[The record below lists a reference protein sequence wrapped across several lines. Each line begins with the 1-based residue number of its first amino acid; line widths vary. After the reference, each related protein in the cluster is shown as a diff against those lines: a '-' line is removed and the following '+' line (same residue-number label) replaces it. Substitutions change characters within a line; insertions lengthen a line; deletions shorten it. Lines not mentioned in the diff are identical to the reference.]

1 MAIDMILKSLEM
13 QGFKS
18 FPDKTVL
25 EFNKGITAVVGPNG
39 SGKSNISDAVRWVL
53 GEQSTKNL
61 RGSKM
66 EDVVFMGTDLRKAKG
81 YAEVTLRFDNTDR
94 SLSKDTDE
102 VSVTRRYYRSGESEY
117 LINGENS
124 RLRDINELFMDTGLG
139 RDGYSIVGQG
149 KIAEMVSSKT
159 GERRDMLE
167 EAAGISH
174 FRYRRNDANKR
185 LAAAEDNLLRLRDI
199 LTELEGRVGPLK
211 VQSEKAQKFLVLAEE
226 KKQLEIGTWLHTI
239 DKTNDRLREQEHK
252 IATAEAGHKAAADEL
267 EKIGE
272 RIDQAAEHTQSIN
285 VQIEEIRKASAH
297 FEEQAA
303 ALDAQVQV
311 EENSVLHNNEAIA
324 RLQKD
329 KLTENETE
337 QHLDERIAEARQ
349 RAQDRTVQRYALK
362 AELDALST
370 EQEQKLGDSAKISET
385 AAALSAEVSA
395 LSVTLADNRVTAE
408 TANSSVEEIRTR
420 IAAIV
425 EQLGGRQDIYKK
437 FKADSEKAKAALD
450 AALDTI
456 QSVQNAMDGY
466 SMRFESR
473 SKKAET
479 IKQNIEEKE
488 REVHKKQDRIR
499 LLSDL
504 EKNMEGYQ
512 GAVKAVM
519 REAGRGALK
528 GIHGPLSQ
536 LISVKPKYAAAI
548 ETALGAAIQNIVT
561 DNENDAKRAI
571 QFLKESRAGRATFL
585 PISAIRA
592 RELRENGLED
602 QYGFVSIA
610 SDLVSTDRQYTEIIR
625 AQLARTVVA
634 EDMDAAIAIAKRF
647 GYRFRIVTLDG
658 QVINAGGSMTGGSRT
673 QNAGILSRGNE
684 IEKLTA
690 ELKADETEL
699 LSMQSDYK
707 LFSEDVAAARAELEG
722 AQGDLLRANEEKI
735 RCEGELKL
743 AEEQLSTVSGT
754 VRELM
759 AEKETLEK
767 RIETIL
773 ENAAAAKETLE
784 ALGAQLHE
792 KEAALEKLTGDRET
806 LAAAREELSRK
817 AADLSLRI
825 MALEKDIE
833 SAEDEIVHLES
844 RKTSHTDKQGALDA
858 EIESYRQK
866 NAELKQNIENLRANA
881 AELRQNTGGARE
893 TIDAL
898 ITERDRIVKESND
911 LRTLER
917 AKSVERENLS
927 GELARLEERK
937 IAMRKEYD
945 DLTAKLFE
953 EYQLTRREAAA
964 LEIVIED
971 YTAAGKRLNE
981 LKGQI
986 RALGSVN
993 VSAIDEY
1000 KEVSERYEF
1009 MSGQISDVE
1018 RSRDELNKLIAE
1030 LTSNMAEQF
1039 RDKFHRIN
1047 VAFGETF
1054 SELFGGGR
1062 AELLLSDERDILE
1075 SDIEIK
1081 VQPPGKNLKSIEPL
1095 SGGEKGLAAISLLFA
1110 ILKVTPAPFCI
1121 FDEVEAALDDVNVSR
1136 YAQYVRRMTKNTQFI
1151 LITHRRGTMEEAD
1164 VLYGV
1169 TMQESGV
1176 SKLLELKTAEMA
1188 KQLGLA

>member
-1 MAIDMILKSLEM
+1 MILKSLEM

-81 YAEVTLRFDNTDR
+81 YAEVTLRFDNKDR
-94 SLSKDTDE
+94 TLAKDTDE

-117 LINGENS
+117 IINGENA

-149 KIAEMVSSKT
+149 KIAEMVSSKAA
-159 GERRDMLE
+159 ERRDMLE

-185 LAAAEDNLLRLRDI
+185 LAAAEENLLRLRDI

-211 VQSEKAQKFLVLAEE
+211 TQSEKAQKFLVLAEE
-226 KKQLEIGTWLHTI
+226 KKELEIGTWLYTI
-239 DKTNDRLREQEHK
+239 DRTNDRLLEQEHK

-267 EKIGE
+267 EMIGE
-272 RIDQAAEHTQSIN
+272 KIDNAAEKTREIN
-285 VQIEEIRKASAH
+285 VQIEEIRNTAAH
-297 FEEQAA
+297 LEEQAA
-303 ALDAQVQV
+303 TLDAQVRV
-311 EENSVLHNNEAIA
+311 EENSVLHNNEAME
-324 RLQKD
+324 RLKKD
-329 KLTENETE
+329 KLSENETE
-337 QHLDERIAEARQ
+337 QHLEERIAEC
-349 RAQDRTVQRYALK
+349 RAMAEQSEQAANALQ
-362 AELDALST
+362 AELSVLADSLEKSTGDAA
-370 EQEQKLGDSAKISET
+370 QNSE
-385 AAALSAEVSA
+385 AASSLSAEVSA
-395 LSVTLADNRVTAE
+395 LSVAIADNRVTAE

-420 IAAIV
+420 IAAIDA
-425 EQLGGRQDIYKK
+425 QLGSRQDTYKSYK
-437 FKADSEKAKAALD
+437 QNRETALAALN
-450 AALDTI
+450 ACLETI

-473 SKKAET
+473 AKKAET

-488 REVHKKQDRIR
+488 REVHKTADRIR

-519 REAGRGALK
+519 RESARGALR

-536 LISVKPKYAAAI
+536 LITVKPKYTAAI

-561 DNENDAKRAI
+561 DTENDAKRAI

-592 RELRENGLED
+592 REFTENGLED
-602 QYGFVSIA
+602 QYGFVSMA
-610 SDLVSTDRQYTEIIR
+610 ADLVATDKQYTEIIR

-634 EDMDAAIAIAKRF
+634 EDMDAAIAIAKKYN
-647 GYRFRIVTLDG
+647 YRFRIVTLDG

-684 IEKLTA
+684 IEKLQK
-690 ELKADETEL
+690 ELDAAQTEL
-699 LSMQSDYK
+699 GVMQSDYK
-707 LFSEDVAAARAELEG
+707 LFTEDLAAARAQLEG

-743 AEEQLSTVSGT
+743 AEEQLSSVSGT
-754 VRELM
+754 VREL
-759 AEKETLEK
+759 AEEKEMLEHRIDTVLEK
-767 RIETIL
+767 
-773 ENAAAAKETLE
+773 AAAARE
-784 ALGAQLHE
+784 ALETQTAELRE
-792 KEAALEKLTGDRET
+792 KEQALEKLTGDREA
-806 LAAAREELSRK
+806 LAAAREELSKK
-817 AADLSLRI
+817 AAELRLQI
-825 MALEKDIE
+825 MALEKDAQ
-833 SAEDEIVHLES
+833 SAHDEMQHLEN
-844 RKTSHTDKQGALDA
+844 RKSSHTDKQGTLDS
-858 EIESYRQK
+858 EIAAYEAK
-866 NAELKQNIENLRANA
+866 NAELLQNIENLKANA
-881 AELRQNTGGARE
+881 AKLRENNGSSRAQIDELLAQR
-893 TIDAL
+893 DAL
-898 ITERDRIVKESND
+898 EKEAND

-953 EYQLTRREAAA
+953 EYGLTRREAAA
-964 LEIVIED
+964 LEIEIED
-971 YTAAGKRLNE
+971 FSAANKRLNE

-993 VSAIDEY
+993 VSAIEEY

-1009 MSGQISDVE
+1009 MSAQISDVE
-1018 RSRDELNKLIAE
+1018 RSRDELNKLIRE
-1030 LTSNMAEQF
+1030 LTDNMAQQF
-1039 RDKFHRIN
+1039 RDKFRLIN
-1047 VAFGETF
+1047 TAFGETF

-1062 AELLLSDERDILE
+1062 AELLLTDEHDILE

>member
-1 MAIDMILKSLEM
+1 MILKSLEM

-25 EFNKGITAVVGPNG
+25 EFNSGITAVVGPNG

-61 RGSKM
+61 RGAKM
-66 EDVVFMGTDLRKAKG
+66 EDVVFMGTSLRKAKG
-81 YAEVTLRFDNTDR
+81 YAEVTLRFDNKDR

-102 VSVTRRYYRSGESEY
+102 VSITRRYYRSGESEY
-117 LINGENS
+117 LINGESS

-149 KIAEMVSSKT
+149 KIAEMVSSKA
-159 GERRDMLE
+159 GERREMLE
-167 EAAGISH
+167 EASGISH

-185 LAAAEDNLLRLRDI
+185 LAAAEENLLRLRDI

-211 VQSEKAQKFLVLAEE
+211 TQSEKAQKFLVLAEE

-239 DKTNDRLREQEHK
+239 DRTNDRLREQEHK
-252 IATAEAGHKAAADEL
+252 IATAEAGHQAAAREL
-267 EKIGE
+267 EIIGE
-272 RIDQAAEHTQSIN
+272 KIDKAVEDTQNIN
-285 VQIEEIRKASAH
+285 VQIEDVRNASAKS
-297 FEEQAA
+297 EEQAA
-303 ALDAQVQV
+303 ALDAQIRV
-311 EENSVLHNNEAIA
+311 EENSVQHNNEAIE
-324 RLQKD
+324 RLRRD
-329 KLTENETE
+329 KLSENETE
-337 QHLDERIAEARQ
+337 QHLDARIAEAKKNAEAST
-349 RAQDRTVQRYALK
+349 AQCEGLK
-362 AELDALST
+362 AELLALST
-370 EQEQKLGDSAKISET
+370 QQESTLSDAARYSEE
-385 AAALSAEVSA
+385 AATLSNAVSA
-395 LSVTLADNRVTAE
+395 LSVTIADNRVTAE

-420 IAAIV
+420 IAAIDA
-425 EQLGGRQDIYKK
+425 QLGGRQDTYEAYKANEQ
-437 FKADSEKAKAALD
+437 KAQS
-450 AALDTI
+450 ALDTCLETI
-456 QSVQNAMDGY
+456 KSVQNAMDGY

-473 SKKAET
+473 AKKADT
-479 IKQNIEEKE
+479 IKANMEEKA
-488 REVHKKQDRIR
+488 REVHKMQDRIR
-499 LLSDL
+499 LLQDL

-519 REAGRGALK
+519 REAGRGALR

-536 LISVKPKYAAAI
+536 LISVKPKYSVAI

-561 DNENDAKRAI
+561 DDENDAKRGI

-592 RELRENGLED
+592 RALQESGLDD

-610 SDLVSTDRQYTEIIR
+610 SDLVSCDKQYAEIIR
-625 AQLARTVVA
+625 AQLGRTVVA
-634 EDMDAAIAIAKRF
+634 EDMDAAIAIAKR
-647 GYRFRIVTLDG
+647 YNHRFRIVTLDG
-658 QVINAGGSMTGGSRT
+658 QIMNAGGSMTGGSRT

-684 IEKLTA
+684 IEKLKTA
-690 ELKADETEL
+690 LQAAETEL
-699 LSMQSDYK
+699 RGMESDHK
-707 LFSEDVAAARAELEG
+707 LFTEDLAAARADLEG

-743 AEEQLSTVSGT
+743 AHEQLASVSGT
-754 VRELM
+754 VREL
-759 AEKETLEK
+759 AEEKETLSV
-767 RIETIL
+767 RAATIL
-773 ENAAAAKETLE
+773 ENAAAARTALETLSKDLQ
-784 ALGAQLHE
+784 A
-792 KEAALEKLTGDRET
+792 KEELLEKLTGDRAA
-806 LAAAREELSRK
+806 LAAEREALSQK
-817 AADLSLRI
+817 AADLKLQI
-825 MALEKDIE
+825 MALEKDAQA
-833 SAEDEIVHLES
+833 SADEVQHLEN
-844 RKTSHTDKQGALDA
+844 RKLSHTDKQGALDS
-858 EIESYRQK
+858 EIADYEQK
-866 NAELKQNIENLRANA
+866 NAQLLLNIENLRANA
-881 AELRQNTGGARE
+881 AQLRENTGDARQK
-893 TIDAL
+893 IDEL
-898 ITERDRIVKESND
+898 IAARDAIVKEQND

-945 DLTAKLFE
+945 DLTAKLYE

-964 LEIVIED
+964 LEIIIED
-971 YTAAGKRLNE
+971 YALAGKRLNE

-993 VSAIDEY
+993 VSAIEEY

-1009 MSGQISDVE
+1009 MSEQISDVE
-1018 RSRDELNKLIAE
+1018 RSRDELNKLIHE
-1030 LTSNMAEQF
+1030 LTDKMAEQF
-1039 RDKFHRIN
+1039 REKFRRIN
-1047 VAFGETF
+1047 TAFGETF

-1062 AELLLSDERDILE
+1062 AELLLSDERNILE

-1136 YAQYVRRMTKNTQFI
+1136 YAQYLRRMTGNTQFI
-1151 LITHRRGTMEEAD
+1151 VITHRRGTMEEAD

>member
-1 MAIDMILKSLEM
+1 MILKSLEM

-25 EFNKGITAVVGPNG
+25 DFNSGITAVVGPNG

-61 RGSKM
+61 RGAKM
-66 EDVVFMGTDLRKAKG
+66 EDVVFMGTSLRKAKG
-81 YAEVTLRFDNTDR
+81 YAEVTLRFDNKDR

-102 VSVTRRYYRSGESEY
+102 VSITRRYYRSGESEY
-117 LINGENS
+117 LINGESS

-149 KIAEMVSSKT
+149 KIAEMVSSKA
-159 GERRDMLE
+159 GERREMLE
-167 EAAGISH
+167 EASGISH

-185 LAAAEDNLLRLRDI
+185 LAAAEENLLRLRDI

-211 VQSEKAQKFLVLAEE
+211 TQSEKAQKFLVLAEE

-239 DKTNDRLREQEHK
+239 DRTNDRLREQEHK
-252 IATAEAGHKAAADEL
+252 IATAEAGHQAAAREL
-267 EKIGE
+267 EIIGE
-272 RIDQAAEHTQSIN
+272 KIDKSVEDTQKIN
-285 VQIEEIRKASAH
+285 VQIEDVRNASAKS
-297 FEEQAA
+297 EEQAA
-303 ALDAQVQV
+303 ALDAQIRV
-311 EENSVLHNNEAIA
+311 EENSVQHNNEAIE
-324 RLQKD
+324 RLRRD
-329 KLTENETE
+329 KLSENETE
-337 QHLDERIAEARQ
+337 QHLDERIAEAKANAEAST
-349 RAQDRTVQRYALK
+349 AQCEGLK
-362 AELDALST
+362 AELSALST
-370 EQEQKLGDSAKISET
+370 QQESTLSDAARYSEE
-385 AAALSAEVSA
+385 AATLSNAVSA
-395 LSVTLADNRVTAE
+395 LSVTIADNRVTAE

-420 IAAIV
+420 IAAIDA
-425 EQLGGRQDIYKK
+425 QLGGRQDTYEAYKANEQ
-437 FKADSEKAKAALD
+437 KAQS
-450 AALDTI
+450 ALDTCLETI
-456 QSVQNAMDGY
+456 KSVQNAMDGY

-473 SKKAET
+473 AKKAEV
-479 IKQNIEEKE
+479 IKANMEEKA
-488 REVHKKQDRIR
+488 REVHKMQDRIR

-519 REAGRGALK
+519 REAGRGALR

-536 LISVKPKYAAAI
+536 LISVKPKYSVAI

-561 DNENDAKRAI
+561 DNENDAKRGI

-592 RELRENGLED
+592 RALQESGLDD

-610 SDLVSTDRQYTEIIR
+610 SDLVSCDRQYAEIIR
-625 AQLARTVVA
+625 AQLGRTVVA
-634 EDMDAAIAIAKRF
+634 EDMDAAIAIAKL
-647 GYRFRIVTLDG
+647 YNHRFRIVTLDG
-658 QVINAGGSMTGGSRT
+658 QIMNAGGSMTGGSRT
-673 QNAGILSRGNE
+673 QNAGILSRSNE
-684 IEKLTA
+684 IEKLKTA
-690 ELKADETEL
+690 LQAAETEL
-699 LSMQSDYK
+699 RGMESDHK
-707 LFSEDVAAARAELEG
+707 LFTEDLAAARADLEG
-722 AQGDLLRANEEKI
+722 AQGDFLRANEEKI

-743 AEEQLSTVSGT
+743 AKEQLASVSGT
-754 VRELM
+754 VREL
-759 AEKETLEK
+759 AEEK
-767 RIETIL
+767 GMLSTRAETIL
-773 ENAAAAKETLE
+773 QNAADARAALETLSKELQAKEEL
-784 ALGAQLHE
+784 
-792 KEAALEKLTGDRET
+792 LEKLTGDRDALAAERET
-806 LAAAREELSRK
+806 LSQK
-817 AADLSLRI
+817 AADLKLQI
-825 MALEKDIE
+825 MALEKD
-833 SAEDEIVHLES
+833 AQTALDEVQHLEN
-844 RKTSHTDKQGALDA
+844 RKLSHTDKQGALDS
-858 EIESYRQK
+858 EIADYEQK
-866 NAELKQNIENLRANA
+866 NAQLLLNIENLRANA
-881 AELRQNTGGARE
+881 AQLRENTGDARQK
-893 TIDAL
+893 IDEL
-898 ITERDRIVKESND
+898 IAARDAIVKEQND

-945 DLTAKLFE
+945 DLTAKLYE

-971 YTAAGKRLNE
+971 YAAAGKRLNE

-993 VSAIDEY
+993 VSAIEEY

-1009 MSGQISDVE
+1009 MSEQISDVE
-1018 RSRDELNKLIAE
+1018 RSRDELNKLINE
-1030 LTSNMAEQF
+1030 LTDKMAEQF
-1039 RDKFHRIN
+1039 REKFRQIN
-1047 VAFGETF
+1047 TAFGETF

-1062 AELLLSDERDILE
+1062 AELLLSDERNILE

-1136 YAQYVRRMTKNTQFI
+1136 YAQYLRRMTGNTQFI
-1151 LITHRRGTMEEAD
+1151 VITHRRGTMEEAD

>member
-1 MAIDMILKSLEM
+1 MILKSLEM

-61 RGSKM
+61 RGAKM
-66 EDVVFMGTDLRKAKG
+66 EDVVFMGTSLRKAKG
-81 YAEVTLRFDNTDR
+81 YAEVTLRFDNCDR

-102 VSVTRRYYRSGESEY
+102 VAITRRYYRSGESEY

-149 KIAEMVSSKT
+149 KIAEMVSSKA
-159 GERRDMLE
+159 GERREMLE
-167 EAAGISH
+167 EASGISH

-185 LAAAEDNLLRLRDI
+185 LAAAEENLLRLRDI

-211 VQSEKAQKFLVLAEE
+211 TQSEKAQKFLVLAEE

-239 DKTNDRLREQEHK
+239 DRTNDRLREQEHK
-252 IATAEAGHKAAADEL
+252 IATAEAGHQAAAQEL
-267 EKIGE
+267 EIIGE
-272 RIDQAAEHTQSIN
+272 KIDKSVEDTQKIN
-285 VQIEEIRKASAH
+285 VQIEDVRNASAKH
-297 FEEQAA
+297 EEQAA
-303 ALDAQVQV
+303 ALDAQIRV
-311 EENSVLHNNEAIA
+311 EENSVQHNQEAIE
-324 RLQKD
+324 RLRRD
-329 KLTENETE
+329 KLSENETE
-337 QHLDERIAEARQ
+337 QHLDARIAAAKANAEAST
-349 RAQDRTVQRYALK
+349 AQCESLK
-362 AELDALST
+362 AELAALST
-370 EQEQKLGDSAKISET
+370 QQESTLSDAARYSEE
-385 AAALSAEVSA
+385 AAALSNEVSA
-395 LSVTLADNRVTAE
+395 LSVTIADNRVTAE

-420 IAAIV
+420 IAAIDA
-425 EQLGGRQDIYKK
+425 QLGGRQDTYEAYKANEQ
-437 FKADSEKAKAALD
+437 KAQS
-450 AALDTI
+450 ALDTCSETI
-456 QSVQNAMDGY
+456 KSVQNAMDGY

-473 SKKAET
+473 AKKAEA
-479 IKQNIEEKE
+479 IKANMEEKA
-488 REVHKKQDRIR
+488 REVHKMQDRIR

-519 REAGRGALK
+519 REAGRGALR

-536 LISVKPKYAAAI
+536 LISVKPKYSVAI

-561 DNENDAKRAI
+561 DNENDAKRGI

-592 RELRENGLED
+592 RALNENGLDD

-610 SDLVSTDRQYTEIIR
+610 SDLVSCDKQYAEIIR
-625 AQLARTVVA
+625 AQLGRTVVA
-634 EDMDAAIAIAKRF
+634 EDMDAAIAIAKR
-647 GYRFRIVTLDG
+647 YNHRFRIVTLDG
-658 QVINAGGSMTGGSRT
+658 QIMNAGGSMTGGSRT

-684 IEKLTA
+684 IEKLKIA
-690 ELKADETEL
+690 LQAAETEL
-699 LSMQSDYK
+699 RGMESDHK
-707 LFSEDVAAARAELEG
+707 LFTEDLAAARADLEG

-743 AEEQLSTVSGT
+743 AKEQLASVSGT
-754 VRELM
+754 VREL
-759 AEKETLEK
+759 AEEKETLSQ
-767 RIETIL
+767 RADTIL
-773 ENAAAAKETLE
+773 KNAADARAALETLSGELRAKEEL
-784 ALGAQLHE
+784 
-792 KEAALEKLTGDRET
+792 LEKLTGDRDALAAERET
-806 LAAAREELSRK
+806 LSQK
-817 AADLSLRI
+817 AADLKLQI
-825 MALEKDIE
+825 MALEKDAQA
-833 SAEDEIVHLES
+833 STDEVQHLES
-844 RKTSHTDKQGALDA
+844 RKLSHTDKQGALDS
-858 EIESYRQK
+858 EIADYEQK
-866 NAELKQNIENLRANA
+866 NAQLLLNIENLRANA
-881 AELRQNTGGARE
+881 AQLRENTGDARQK
-893 TIDAL
+893 IDEL
-898 ITERDRIVKESND
+898 IVARDAIVKEQND

-945 DLTAKLFE
+945 DLTAKLYE

-971 YTAAGKRLNE
+971 YAAAGKRLNE

-993 VSAIDEY
+993 VSAIEEY

-1009 MSGQISDVE
+1009 MSEQISDVE
-1018 RSRDELNKLIAE
+1018 RSRDELNKLINE
-1030 LTSNMAEQF
+1030 LTDKMAEQF
-1039 RDKFHRIN
+1039 REKFRQIN
-1047 VAFGETF
+1047 TAFGETF

-1062 AELLLSDERDILE
+1062 AELLLSDERNILE

-1136 YAQYVRRMTKNTQFI
+1136 YAQYLRRMTGNTQFI
-1151 LITHRRGTMEEAD
+1151 VITHRRGTMEEAD

>member
-1 MAIDMILKSLEM
+1 MILKSLEM

-25 EFNKGITAVVGPNG
+25 EFNSGITAVVGPNG

-61 RGSKM
+61 RGAKM
-66 EDVVFMGTDLRKAKG
+66 EDVVFMGTSLRKAKG
-81 YAEVTLRFDNTDR
+81 YAEVTLRFDNQDR

-102 VSVTRRYYRSGESEY
+102 VSITRRYYRSGESEY
-117 LINGENS
+117 LINGESS

-149 KIAEMVSSKT
+149 KIAEMVSSKA
-159 GERRDMLE
+159 GERREMLE
-167 EAAGISH
+167 EASGISH

-185 LAAAEDNLLRLRDI
+185 LAAAEENLLRLRDI

-211 VQSEKAQKFLVLAEE
+211 TQSEKAQKFLVLAEE

-239 DKTNDRLREQEHK
+239 DRTNDRLREQEHK
-252 IATAEAGHKAAADEL
+252 IATAEAGHQAAAREL
-267 EKIGE
+267 EIIGE
-272 RIDQAAEHTQSIN
+272 KIDKAVEDTQNIN
-285 VQIEEIRKASAH
+285 VQIEDVRNASAKS
-297 FEEQAA
+297 EEQAA
-303 ALDAQVQV
+303 ALDAQIRV
-311 EENSVLHNNEAIA
+311 EENSVQHNKDAIE
-324 RLQKD
+324 RLKKD
-329 KLTENETE
+329 KLSENETE
-337 QHLDERIAEARQ
+337 QHLDARIAEAKKNAEAST
-349 RAQDRTVQRYALK
+349 AQCESLK
-362 AELDALST
+362 AELATLST
-370 EQEQKLGDSAKISET
+370 QQESTLSDAAQYSEE
-385 AAALSAEVSA
+385 AATLSNEVSA
-395 LSVTLADNRVTAE
+395 LSVTIADNRVTAE

-420 IAAIV
+420 IAAIDA
-425 EQLGGRQDIYKK
+425 QLGGRQDTYEAYKANEQ
-437 FKADSEKAKAALD
+437 KAQS
-450 AALDTI
+450 ALDTCLETI
-456 QSVQNAMDGY
+456 KSVQNAMDGY

-473 SKKAET
+473 AKKAEV
-479 IKQNIEEKE
+479 IKANMEEKA
-488 REVHKKQDRIR
+488 REVHKMQDRIR
-499 LLSDL
+499 LLQDL

-519 REAGRGALK
+519 REAGRGALR

-536 LISVKPKYAAAI
+536 LISVKPKYSVAI

-561 DNENDAKRAI
+561 DNENDAKRGI

-592 RELRENGLED
+592 RALQESGLDD

-610 SDLVSTDRQYTEIIR
+610 SDLVSCDRQYAEIIR
-625 AQLARTVVA
+625 AQLGRTVVA
-634 EDMDAAIAIAKRF
+634 EDMDAAIAIAKR
-647 GYRFRIVTLDG
+647 YNHRFRIVTLDG
-658 QVINAGGSMTGGSRT
+658 QIMNAGGSMTGGSRT

-684 IEKLTA
+684 IEKLKTA
-690 ELKADETEL
+690 LQAAETEL
-699 LSMQSDYK
+699 RGMESDHK
-707 LFSEDVAAARAELEG
+707 LFTEDLAAARADLEG

-743 AEEQLSTVSGT
+743 AREQLASVSGT
-754 VRELM
+754 VREL
-759 AEKETLEK
+759 AEEKATLSV
-767 RIETIL
+767 RAETIL
-773 ENAAAAKETLE
+773 ENAAAARTALETLSKDLQ
-784 ALGAQLHE
+784 A
-792 KEAALEKLTGDRET
+792 KEELLEKLTGDRAA
-806 LAAAREELSRK
+806 LAAEREALSQK
-817 AADLSLRI
+817 AADLKLQI
-825 MALEKDIE
+825 MALEKDAQA
-833 SAEDEIVHLES
+833 STDEVQHLEN
-844 RKTSHTDKQGALDA
+844 RKLSHTDKQGALDS
-858 EIESYRQK
+858 EIADYEQK
-866 NAELKQNIENLRANA
+866 NAQLLLNIENLRANA
-881 AELRQNTGGARE
+881 AQLRENTGDARQK
-893 TIDAL
+893 IDEL
-898 ITERDRIVKESND
+898 IAARDAIVKEQND

-945 DLTAKLFE
+945 DLTAKLYE

-971 YTAAGKRLNE
+971 YALAGKRLNE

-993 VSAIDEY
+993 VSAIEEY

-1009 MSGQISDVE
+1009 MSEQISDVE
-1018 RSRDELNKLIAE
+1018 RSRDELNKLINE
-1030 LTSNMAEQF
+1030 LTDKMAEQF
-1039 RDKFHRIN
+1039 REKFRQIN
-1047 VAFGETF
+1047 TAFGETF

-1062 AELLLSDERDILE
+1062 AELLLSDERNILE

-1136 YAQYVRRMTKNTQFI
+1136 YAQYLRRMTGNTQFI
-1151 LITHRRGTMEEAD
+1151 VITHRRGTMEEAD

>member
-1 MAIDMILKSLEM
+1 MILKSLEM

-81 YAEVTLRFDNTDR
+81 YAEVTLRFDNKDR
-94 SLSKDTDE
+94 TLAKDTDE

-117 LINGENS
+117 IINGENA

-149 KIAEMVSSKT
+149 KIAEMVSSKAA
-159 GERRDMLE
+159 ERRDMLE

-185 LAAAEDNLLRLRDI
+185 LAAAEENLLRLRDI

-211 VQSEKAQKFLVLAEE
+211 TQSEKAQKFLVLAEE
-226 KKQLEIGTWLHTI
+226 KKQLEIGTWLYTI

-267 EKIGE
+267 EIIGE
-272 RIDQAAEHTQSIN
+272 KIDSAAEKTREIN
-285 VQIEEIRKASAH
+285 VQIEEIRNAATH
-297 FEEQAA
+297 FEEQAS
-303 ALDAQVQV
+303 ALDAQARV
-311 EENSVLHNNEAIA
+311 EENSVLHNTEAME
-324 RLQKD
+324 RLKAD
-329 KLTENETE
+329 KLSENETE
-337 QHLDERIAEARQ
+337 QHLEERIAEC
-349 RAQDRTVQRYALK
+349 RATAEQSEQAATALQ
-362 AELDALST
+362 AELSALAAAQEKNTGDAA
-370 EQEQKLGDSAKISET
+370 QYSEA

-395 LSVTLADNRVTAE
+395 LSVAIADNRVTAE

-420 IAAIV
+420 IAAIDA
-425 EQLGGRQDIYKK
+425 QLGGRQDTYETYKQNK
-437 FKADSEKAKAALD
+437 EKALSALND
-450 AALDTI
+450 CLETI

-473 SKKAET
+473 AKKAET
-479 IKQNIEEKE
+479 IKQNIDEKE
-488 REVHKKQDRIR
+488 REVHKTADRIR

-519 REAGRGALK
+519 RESARGALR

-536 LISVKPKYAAAI
+536 LITVKPKYTAAI

-561 DNENDAKRAI
+561 DTENDAKRAI

-585 PISAIRA
+585 PIAAIRA
-592 RELRENGLED
+592 REFTEKGLDD
-602 QYGFVSIA
+602 QYGFVSMA
-610 SDLVSTDRQYTEIIR
+610 ADLVATDKQYTEIIR

-634 EDMDAAIAIAKRF
+634 EDMDAAIAIAKKYN
-647 GYRFRIVTLDG
+647 YRFRIVTLDG

-684 IEKLTA
+684 IEKLQK
-690 ELKADETEL
+690 ELNAAQTEL
-699 LSMQSDYK
+699 ATMQSDYK
-707 LFSEDVAAARAELEG
+707 LFTEDLAAARAQLEG

-735 RCEGELKL
+735 RREGELKL
-743 AEEQLSTVSGT
+743 AEEQLSSVSGT
-754 VRELM
+754 VREL
-759 AEKETLEK
+759 AEEKETLEH
-767 RIETIL
+767 RIDTVL
-773 ENAAAAKETLE
+773 ENAAAARE
-784 ALGAQLHE
+784 ALETQTAALRE
-792 KEAALEKLTGDRET
+792 KEQALEKLTGDREA
-806 LAAAREELSRK
+806 LAAARESLSQKASELR
-817 AADLSLRI
+817 LQI
-825 MALEKDIE
+825 MALEKDAQ
-833 SAEDEIVHLES
+833 SARDEMQHLEN
-844 RKTSHTDKQGALDA
+844 RKLSHTDKQGTLDS
-858 EIESYRQK
+858 EIAAYEAK
-866 NAELKQNIENLRANA
+866 NAELLQNIENLKANA
-881 AELRQNTGGARE
+881 AALRENNGASRAKIDELLTKRDTLEKE
-893 TIDAL
+893 T
-898 ITERDRIVKESND
+898 ND

-953 EYQLTRREAAA
+953 EYGLTRREAAA
-964 LEIVIED
+964 LEIEIED
-971 YTAAGKRLNE
+971 FSAANKRLNE

-993 VSAIDEY
+993 VSAIEEY

-1009 MSGQISDVE
+1009 MSEQISDVE
-1018 RSRDELNKLIAE
+1018 RSRDELNKLIRE
-1030 LTSNMAEQF
+1030 LTDNMAQQF
-1039 RDKFHRIN
+1039 RDKFRLIN
-1047 VAFGETF
+1047 TAFGETF

-1062 AELLLSDERDILE
+1062 AELLLSDEHDILE

>member
-1 MAIDMILKSLEM
+1 MILKSLEM

-81 YAEVTLRFDNTDR
+81 YAEVTLRFDNKDR
-94 SLSKDTDE
+94 TLAKDTDE

-117 LINGENS
+117 IINGENA

-149 KIAEMVSSKT
+149 KIAEMVSSKAA
-159 GERRDMLE
+159 ERRDMLE

-185 LAAAEDNLLRLRDI
+185 LAAAEENLLRLRDI

-211 VQSEKAQKFLVLAEE
+211 TQSEKAQKFLVLAEE
-226 KKQLEIGTWLHTI
+226 KKQLEIGTWLYTI

-267 EKIGE
+267 EIIGE
-272 RIDQAAEHTQSIN
+272 KIDSAAEKTREIN
-285 VQIEEIRKASAH
+285 VQIEEIRNAATH
-297 FEEQAA
+297 FEEQAS
-303 ALDAQVQV
+303 ALDAQARV
-311 EENSVLHNNEAIA
+311 EENSVLHNTEAME
-324 RLQKD
+324 RLKAD
-329 KLTENETE
+329 KLSENETE
-337 QHLDERIAEARQ
+337 QHLEERIAEC
-349 RAQDRTVQRYALK
+349 RATAEQSEQAATALQ
-362 AELDALST
+362 AELSALAAAQEKNTGDAA
-370 EQEQKLGDSAKISET
+370 QYSEA

-395 LSVTLADNRVTAE
+395 LSVAIADNRVTAE

-420 IAAIV
+420 IAAIDA
-425 EQLGGRQDIYKK
+425 QLGGRQDTYETYKQNK
-437 FKADSEKAKAALD
+437 EKALSALND
-450 AALDTI
+450 CLETI

-473 SKKAET
+473 AKKAET
-479 IKQNIEEKE
+479 IKQNIDEKE
-488 REVHKKQDRIR
+488 REVHKTADRIR

-519 REAGRGALK
+519 RESARGALR

-536 LISVKPKYAAAI
+536 LITVKPKYTAAI

-561 DNENDAKRAI
+561 DTENDAKRAI

-585 PISAIRA
+585 PIAAIRA
-592 RELRENGLED
+592 REFTEKGLDD
-602 QYGFVSIA
+602 QYGFFSMA
-610 SDLVSTDRQYTEIIR
+610 ADLVATDKQYTEIIR

-634 EDMDAAIAIAKRF
+634 EDMDAAIAIAKKYN
-647 GYRFRIVTLDG
+647 YRFRIVTLDG

-684 IEKLTA
+684 IEKLQK
-690 ELKADETEL
+690 ELNAAQTEL
-699 LSMQSDYK
+699 ATMQSDYK
-707 LFSEDVAAARAELEG
+707 LFTEDLAAARAQLEG

-735 RCEGELKL
+735 RREGELKL
-743 AEEQLSTVSGT
+743 AEEQLSSVSGT
-754 VRELM
+754 VREL
-759 AEKETLEK
+759 AEEKETLEH
-767 RIETIL
+767 RIDTVL
-773 ENAAAAKETLE
+773 ENAAAARE
-784 ALGAQLHE
+784 ALETQTAALRE
-792 KEAALEKLTGDRET
+792 KEQALEKLTGDREA
-806 LAAAREELSRK
+806 LAAARESLSQKASELR
-817 AADLSLRI
+817 LQI
-825 MALEKDIE
+825 MALEKDAQ
-833 SAEDEIVHLES
+833 SARDEMQHLEN
-844 RKTSHTDKQGALDA
+844 RKLSHTDKQGTLDS
-858 EIESYRQK
+858 EIAAYEAK
-866 NAELKQNIENLRANA
+866 NAELLQNIENLKANA
-881 AELRQNTGGARE
+881 AALRENNGASRAKIDELLTQRDTLEKE
-893 TIDAL
+893 T
-898 ITERDRIVKESND
+898 ND

-953 EYQLTRREAAA
+953 EYGLTRREAAA
-964 LEIVIED
+964 LEIEIED
-971 YTAAGKRLNE
+971 FSAANKRLNE

-993 VSAIDEY
+993 VSAIEEY

-1009 MSGQISDVE
+1009 MSEQISDVE
-1018 RSRDELNKLIAE
+1018 RSRDELNKLIRE
-1030 LTSNMAEQF
+1030 LTDNMAQQF
-1039 RDKFHRIN
+1039 RDKFRLIN
-1047 VAFGETF
+1047 TAFGETF

-1062 AELLLSDERDILE
+1062 AELLLSDEHDILE

>member
-1 MAIDMILKSLEM
+1 MILKSLEM

-61 RGSKM
+61 RGAKM
-66 EDVVFMGTDLRKAKG
+66 EDVVFMGTSLRKAKG
-81 YAEVTLRFDNTDR
+81 YAEVTLRFDNKDR
-94 SLSKDTDE
+94 SLGKDTDE
-102 VSVTRRYYRSGESEY
+102 VAITRRYYRSGESEY
-117 LINGENS
+117 LINGESS

-149 KIAEMVSSKT
+149 KIAEMVSSKA
-159 GERRDMLE
+159 GERREMLE
-167 EAAGISH
+167 EASGISH

-185 LAAAEDNLLRLRDI
+185 LAAAEENLLRLRDI

-211 VQSEKAQKFLVLAEE
+211 TQSEKAQKFLVLAEE
-226 KKQLEIGTWLHTI
+226 KKQLEIGTWLYTI
-239 DKTNDRLREQEHK
+239 DRTNDRLREQEHK
-252 IATAEAGHKAAADEL
+252 IATAEAGHKAAAQEL
-267 EKIGE
+267 EIIGE
-272 RIDQAAEHTQSIN
+272 KIDKAVEDTQKIN
-285 VQIEEIRKASAH
+285 VQIEDVRNASAKH
-297 FEEQAA
+297 EEQAA
-303 ALDAQVQV
+303 ALDAQIRV
-311 EENSVLHNNEAIA
+311 EENSVQHNKEAIE
-324 RLQKD
+324 RLKKD
-329 KLTENETE
+329 KLSENETE
-337 QHLDERIAEARQ
+337 QHLDERIAEAKQ
-349 RAQDRTVQRYALK
+349 NAAASTAQCEDLK
-362 AELDALST
+362 AELLTLST
-370 EQEQKLGDSAKISET
+370 QQESTLSDAARYSEE
-385 AAALSAEVSA
+385 AAALSGEVSA
-395 LSVTLADNRVTAE
+395 LSVTIADNRVTAE

-420 IAAIV
+420 IAAIDA
-425 EQLGGRQDIYKK
+425 QLGGRQDTYEAYKANEQ
-437 FKADSEKAKAALD
+437 KAQSALD
-450 AALDTI
+450 ACLETI
-456 QSVQNAMDGY
+456 KSVQNAMDGY

-473 SKKAET
+473 AKKAET
-479 IKQNIEEKE
+479 IKANMEEKA
-488 REVHKKQDRIR
+488 REVHKMQDRIR

-519 REAGRGALK
+519 REAGRGALR

-536 LISVKPKYAAAI
+536 LISVKPKYSVAI

-561 DNENDAKRAI
+561 DNENDAKRGI

-592 RELRENGLED
+592 RALNENGLDD

-610 SDLVSTDRQYTEIIR
+610 SDLVSCDRQYAEIIR
-625 AQLARTVVA
+625 AQLGRTVVA
-634 EDMDAAIAIAKRF
+634 EDMDAAIAIAKR
-647 GYRFRIVTLDG
+647 YNHRFRIVTLDG
-658 QVINAGGSMTGGSRT
+658 QIMNAGGSMTGGSRT

-684 IEKLTA
+684 IEKLKTA
-690 ELKADETEL
+690 LQAAETEL
-699 LSMQSDYK
+699 RGMESDHK
-707 LFSEDVAAARAELEG
+707 LFTEDLAAARADLEG

-743 AEEQLSTVSGT
+743 AKEQLLSVSGT
-754 VRELM
+754 VREL
-759 AEKETLEK
+759 AEEKETLSG
-767 RIETIL
+767 RAETIL
-773 ENAAAAKETLE
+773 KNAADARAALETLSIE
-784 ALGAQLHE
+784 LQT
-792 KEAALEKLTGDRET
+792 KEELLEKLTGDRAA
-806 LAAAREELSRK
+806 LAAEREALSQK
-817 AADLSLRI
+817 AADLKLQI
-825 MALEKDIE
+825 MALEKDAQA
-833 SAEDEIVHLES
+833 STDEVQHLEN
-844 RKTSHTDKQGALDA
+844 RKLSHTDKQGALDS
-858 EIESYRQK
+858 EIADYEQK
-866 NAELKQNIENLRANA
+866 NAQLLLNIENLRANA
-881 AELRQNTGGARE
+881 AQLRENTGDARQK
-893 TIDAL
+893 IDEL
-898 ITERDRIVKESND
+898 IAARDAIVKEQND

-945 DLTAKLFE
+945 DLTAKLYE

-964 LEIVIED
+964 LEIIIED
-971 YTAAGKRLNE
+971 YAAAGKRLNE

-993 VSAIDEY
+993 VSAIEEY

-1009 MSGQISDVE
+1009 MSEQISDVE
-1018 RSRDELNKLIAE
+1018 RSRDELNKLIHE
-1030 LTSNMAEQF
+1030 LTDKMAEQF
-1039 RDKFHRIN
+1039 REKFRQIN
-1047 VAFGETF
+1047 NAFGETF

-1062 AELLLSDERDILE
+1062 AELLLSDERNILE

-1110 ILKVTPAPFCI
+1110 ILKITPAPFCI

-1136 YAQYVRRMTKNTQFI
+1136 YAQYLRRMTGNTQFI
-1151 LITHRRGTMEEAD
+1151 VITHRRGTMEEAD

>member
-1 MAIDMILKSLEM
+1 MILKSLEM

-81 YAEVTLRFDNTDR
+81 YAEVTLRFDNKDR
-94 SLSKDTDE
+94 TLSKDTDE

-117 LINGENS
+117 IINGENA

-149 KIAEMVSSKT
+149 KIAEMVSSKAA
-159 GERRDMLE
+159 ERRDMLE

-185 LAAAEDNLLRLRDI
+185 LAAAEENLLRLRDI

-211 VQSEKAQKFLVLAEE
+211 TQSEKARKFLVLAEE
-226 KKQLEIGTWLHTI
+226 KKQLEIGTWLYTI

-267 EKIGE
+267 EIIGE
-272 RIDQAAEHTQSIN
+272 KIDSAAEKTREIN
-285 VQIEEIRKASAH
+285 VQIEEIRNAAAH
-297 FEEQAA
+297 FEEQAS
-303 ALDAQVQV
+303 ALDAQARV
-311 EENSVLHNNEAIA
+311 EENSVLHNTEAME
-324 RLQKD
+324 RLKAD
-329 KLTENETE
+329 KLSENETE
-337 QHLDERIAEARQ
+337 QHLEERIAEC
-349 RAQDRTVQRYALK
+349 RATAEQSEQAAEKLQ
-362 AELDALST
+362 AELSALADA
-370 EQEQKLGDSAKISET
+370 QEKNTGDAAQYSE
-385 AAALSAEVSA
+385 AATALSAEVSA
-395 LSVTLADNRVTAE
+395 LSVAIADNRVTAE

-420 IAAIV
+420 IAAIDA
-425 EQLGGRQDIYKK
+425 QLGGRQDTYETYKQNK
-437 FKADSEKAKAALD
+437 EKAVSALNEC
-450 AALDTI
+450 LETI

-473 SKKAET
+473 AKKADT

-488 REVHKKQDRIR
+488 REVHKTADRIR

-519 REAGRGALK
+519 RESARGALR

-536 LISVKPKYAAAI
+536 LITVKPKYTAAI

-561 DNENDAKRAI
+561 DTENDAKRAI

-585 PISAIRA
+585 PIAAIRA
-592 RELRENGLED
+592 REFTEKGLDD
-602 QYGFVSIA
+602 QYGFVSMA
-610 SDLVSTDRQYTEIIR
+610 ADLVATDRQYTEIIR

-634 EDMDAAIAIAKRF
+634 EDMDAAIAIAKKYN
-647 GYRFRIVTLDG
+647 YRFRIVTLDG

-684 IEKLTA
+684 IEKLQKDLNA
-690 ELKADETEL
+690 AQTEL
-699 LSMQSDYK
+699 ATMQSDYK
-707 LFSEDVAAARAELEG
+707 LFTEDLAAARAQLEG

-735 RCEGELKL
+735 RREGELKL
-743 AEEQLSTVSGT
+743 AEEQLSSVSGT
-754 VRELM
+754 VREL
-759 AEKETLEK
+759 AEEKETLEH
-767 RIETIL
+767 RIDTVL
-773 ENAAAAKETLE
+773 ENAAAARE
-784 ALGAQLHE
+784 ALETQTAALRE
-792 KEAALEKLTGDRET
+792 KEQALEKLTGDREA
-806 LAAAREELSRK
+806 LSAAREALSQKVSELR
-817 AADLSLRI
+817 LQI
-825 MALEKDIE
+825 MALEKDAQ
-833 SAEDEIVHLES
+833 SARDEMQHLEN
-844 RKTSHTDKQGALDA
+844 RKLSHTDKQGSLDS
-858 EIESYRQK
+858 EIAAYEAK
-866 NAELKQNIENLRANA
+866 NAELLKNIENLKANA
-881 AELRQNTGGARE
+881 ATLRENNGTARAQIDELLAKR
-893 TIDAL
+893 DAL
-898 ITERDRIVKESND
+898 EKEAND

-953 EYQLTRREAAA
+953 EYSLTRREAAA
-964 LEIVIED
+964 LEIEIED
-971 YTAAGKRLNE
+971 FSAATKRLNE

-993 VSAIDEY
+993 VSAIEEY

-1009 MSGQISDVE
+1009 MSEQISDVE
-1018 RSRDELNKLIAE
+1018 RSRDELNKLIRE
-1030 LTSNMAEQF
+1030 LTDNMAQQF
-1039 RDKFHRIN
+1039 RDKFRLIN
-1047 VAFGETF
+1047 TAFGETF

-1062 AELLLSDERDILE
+1062 AELLLSDEHDILE

>member
-1 MAIDMILKSLEM
+1 MILKSLEM

-81 YAEVTLRFDNTDR
+81 YAEVTLRFDNKDR
-94 SLSKDTDE
+94 TLAKDTDE

-117 LINGENS
+117 IINGENA

-149 KIAEMVSSKT
+149 KIAEMVSSKAA
-159 GERRDMLE
+159 ERRDMLE

-185 LAAAEDNLLRLRDI
+185 LAAAEENLLRLRDI

-211 VQSEKAQKFLVLAEE
+211 TQSEKAQKFLVLAEE
-226 KKQLEIGTWLHTI
+226 KKQLEIGTWLYTI

-267 EKIGE
+267 EIIGE
-272 RIDQAAEHTQSIN
+272 KIDSAAEKTREIN
-285 VQIEEIRKASAH
+285 VQIEEIRNAAAH
-297 FEEQAA
+297 FEEQAS
-303 ALDAQVQV
+303 ALDAQARV
-311 EENSVLHNNEAIA
+311 EENSVLHNTEAME
-324 RLQKD
+324 RLKAD
-329 KLTENETE
+329 KLSENETE
-337 QHLDERIAEARQ
+337 QHLEERIAEC
-349 RAQDRTVQRYALK
+349 RATAEQSEQAATALQ
-362 AELDALST
+362 AELSALADA
-370 EQEQKLGDSAKISET
+370 QEKNTGDAAQYSEA

-395 LSVTLADNRVTAE
+395 LSVAIADNRVTAE

-420 IAAIV
+420 IAAIDA
-425 EQLGGRQDIYKK
+425 QLGGRQNTYETYKQNK
-437 FKADSEKAKAALD
+437 EKAFSALND
-450 AALDTI
+450 CLETI

-473 SKKAET
+473 AKKAET

-488 REVHKKQDRIR
+488 REVHKTADRIR

-519 REAGRGALK
+519 RESARGALR

-536 LISVKPKYAAAI
+536 LITVKPKYTAAI

-561 DNENDAKRAI
+561 DTENDAKRAI

-585 PISAIRA
+585 PIAAIRA
-592 RELRENGLED
+592 REFTEKGLDD
-602 QYGFVSIA
+602 QYGFVSMA
-610 SDLVSTDRQYTEIIR
+610 ADLVATDKQYTEIIR

-634 EDMDAAIAIAKRF
+634 EDMDAAIAIAKKYN
-647 GYRFRIVTLDG
+647 YRFRIVTLDG
-658 QVINAGGSMTGGSRT
+658 QVINAGGSMTGGSRA

-684 IEKLTA
+684 IEKLQK
-690 ELKADETEL
+690 ELNAAQTEL
-699 LSMQSDYK
+699 ATMQSDYK
-707 LFSEDVAAARAELEG
+707 LFTEDLAAARAQLEG

-735 RCEGELKL
+735 RREGELKL
-743 AEEQLSTVSGT
+743 AEEQLSSVSGT
-754 VRELM
+754 VREL
-759 AEKETLEK
+759 AEEKETLEH
-767 RIETIL
+767 RIDTVL
-773 ENAAAAKETLE
+773 ENAAAARE
-784 ALGAQLHE
+784 ALETQTAALRE
-792 KEAALEKLTGDRET
+792 KEQALEKLTGDREA
-806 LAAAREELSRK
+806 LAAARESLSQKASELR
-817 AADLSLRI
+817 LQI
-825 MALEKDIE
+825 MALEKDAQ
-833 SAEDEIVHLES
+833 SARDEMQHLEN
-844 RKTSHTDKQGALDA
+844 RKLSHTDKQGTLDS
-858 EIESYRQK
+858 EIAAYEAK
-866 NAELKQNIENLRANA
+866 NAELLQNIENLKANA
-881 AELRQNTGGARE
+881 AALRENNGASRAKIDELLTQRDTLEKE
-893 TIDAL
+893 T
-898 ITERDRIVKESND
+898 ND

-953 EYQLTRREAAA
+953 EYSLTRREAAA
-964 LEIVIED
+964 LEIEIED
-971 YTAAGKRLNE
+971 FSAANKRLNE

-993 VSAIDEY
+993 VSAIEEY

-1009 MSGQISDVE
+1009 MSEQISDVE
-1018 RSRDELNKLIAE
+1018 RSRDELNKLIRE
-1030 LTSNMAEQF
+1030 LTDNMAQQF
-1039 RDKFHRIN
+1039 RDKFRLIN
-1047 VAFGETF
+1047 TAFGETF

-1062 AELLLSDERDILE
+1062 AELLLSDEHDILE

>member
-1 MAIDMILKSLEM
+1 MILKSLEM

-81 YAEVTLRFDNTDR
+81 YAEVTLRFDNKDR
-94 SLSKDTDE
+94 TLAKDTDE

-117 LINGENS
+117 IINGENA

-149 KIAEMVSSKT
+149 KIAEMVSSKAA
-159 GERRDMLE
+159 ERRDMLE

-185 LAAAEDNLLRLRDI
+185 LAAAEENLLRLRDI

-211 VQSEKAQKFLVLAEE
+211 TQSEKAQKFLVLAEE
-226 KKQLEIGTWLHTI
+226 KKQLEIGTWLYTI

-267 EKIGE
+267 EIIGE
-272 RIDQAAEHTQSIN
+272 KIDSAAEKTREIN
-285 VQIEEIRKASAH
+285 VQIEEIRNAATH
-297 FEEQAA
+297 FEEQAS
-303 ALDAQVQV
+303 ALDAQARV
-311 EENSVLHNNEAIA
+311 EENSVLHNTEAME
-324 RLQKD
+324 RLKAD
-329 KLTENETE
+329 KLSENETE
-337 QHLDERIAEARQ
+337 QHLEERIAEC
-349 RAQDRTVQRYALK
+349 RATAEQSEQAATALQ
-362 AELDALST
+362 AELSALAAAQEKNTGDAA
-370 EQEQKLGDSAKISET
+370 QYSEA

-395 LSVTLADNRVTAE
+395 LSVAIADNRVTAE

-420 IAAIV
+420 IAAIDA
-425 EQLGGRQDIYKK
+425 QLGGRQDTYETYKQNK
-437 FKADSEKAKAALD
+437 EKALSALND
-450 AALDTI
+450 CLETI

-473 SKKAET
+473 AKKAET
-479 IKQNIEEKE
+479 IKQNIDEKE
-488 REVHKKQDRIR
+488 REVHKTADRIR

-519 REAGRGALK
+519 RESARGALR

-536 LISVKPKYAAAI
+536 LITVKPKYTAAI

-561 DNENDAKRAI
+561 DTENDAKRAI

-585 PISAIRA
+585 PIAAIRA
-592 RELRENGLED
+592 REFTEKGLDD
-602 QYGFVSIA
+602 QYGFVSMA
-610 SDLVSTDRQYTEIIR
+610 ADLVATDKQYTEIIR

-634 EDMDAAIAIAKRF
+634 EDMDAAIAIAKKYN
-647 GYRFRIVTLDG
+647 YRFRIVTLDG

-684 IEKLTA
+684 IEKLQK
-690 ELKADETEL
+690 ELNAAQTEL
-699 LSMQSDYK
+699 ATMQSDYK
-707 LFSEDVAAARAELEG
+707 LFTEDLAAARAQLEG
-722 AQGDLLRANEEKI
+722 VQGDLLRANEEKI
-735 RCEGELKL
+735 RREGELKL
-743 AEEQLSTVSGT
+743 AEEQLSSVSGT
-754 VRELM
+754 VREL
-759 AEKETLEK
+759 AEEKETLEH
-767 RIETIL
+767 RIDTVL
-773 ENAAAAKETLE
+773 ENAAAARE
-784 ALGAQLHE
+784 ALETQTAALRE
-792 KEAALEKLTGDRET
+792 KEQALEKLTGDREA
-806 LAAAREELSRK
+806 LAAARESLSQKASELR
-817 AADLSLRI
+817 LQI
-825 MALEKDIE
+825 MALEKDAQ
-833 SAEDEIVHLES
+833 SARDEMQHLEN
-844 RKTSHTDKQGALDA
+844 RKLSHTDKQGTLDS
-858 EIESYRQK
+858 EIAAYEAK
-866 NAELKQNIENLRANA
+866 NAELLQNIENLKANA
-881 AELRQNTGGARE
+881 AALRENNGASRAKIDELLTQRDTLEKE
-893 TIDAL
+893 T
-898 ITERDRIVKESND
+898 ND

-953 EYQLTRREAAA
+953 EYGLTRREAAA
-964 LEIVIED
+964 LEIEIED
-971 YTAAGKRLNE
+971 FSAANKRLNE

-993 VSAIDEY
+993 VSAIEEY

-1009 MSGQISDVE
+1009 MSEQISDVE
-1018 RSRDELNKLIAE
+1018 RSRDELNKLIRE
-1030 LTSNMAEQF
+1030 LTDNMAQQF
-1039 RDKFHRIN
+1039 RDKFRLIN
-1047 VAFGETF
+1047 TAFGETF

-1062 AELLLSDERDILE
+1062 AELLLSDEHDILE

>member
-1 MAIDMILKSLEM
+1 MILKSLEM

-25 EFNKGITAVVGPNG
+25 EFNSGITAVVGPNG

-61 RGSKM
+61 RGAKM
-66 EDVVFMGTDLRKAKG
+66 EDVVFMGTSLRKAKG
-81 YAEVTLRFDNTDR
+81 YAEVTLRFDNKDR

-102 VSVTRRYYRSGESEY
+102 VSITRRYYRSGESEY
-117 LINGENS
+117 LINGESS

-149 KIAEMVSSKT
+149 KIAEMVSSKA
-159 GERRDMLE
+159 GERREMLE
-167 EAAGISH
+167 EASGISH

-185 LAAAEDNLLRLRDI
+185 LAAAEENLLRLRDI

-211 VQSEKAQKFLVLAEE
+211 TQSEKAQKFLVLAEE

-239 DKTNDRLREQEHK
+239 DRTNDRLREQEHK
-252 IATAEAGHKAAADEL
+252 IATAEAGHQAAAREL
-267 EKIGE
+267 EIIGE
-272 RIDQAAEHTQSIN
+272 KIDKAVEDTQNIN
-285 VQIEEIRKASAH
+285 VQIEDVRNASAKS
-297 FEEQAA
+297 EEQAA
-303 ALDAQVQV
+303 ALDAQIRV
-311 EENSVLHNNEAIA
+311 EENSVQHNKDAIE
-324 RLQKD
+324 RLKKD
-329 KLTENETE
+329 KLSENETE
-337 QHLDERIAEARQ
+337 QHLDARIAEAKKNAEASI
-349 RAQDRTVQRYALK
+349 AQCEGLK
-362 AELDALST
+362 AELSALST
-370 EQEQKLGDSAKISET
+370 QQESTLSDAARYSEE
-385 AAALSAEVSA
+385 AAALSNEVSA
-395 LSVTLADNRVTAE
+395 LSVTIADNRVTAE

-420 IAAIV
+420 IAAIDA
-425 EQLGGRQDIYKK
+425 QLGGRQDTYEAYKANAQ
-437 FKADSEKAKAALD
+437 KAQS
-450 AALDTI
+450 ALDTCLETI
-456 QSVQNAMDGY
+456 KSVQNAMDGY

-473 SKKAET
+473 AKKADT
-479 IKQNIEEKE
+479 IKANMEEKA
-488 REVHKKQDRIR
+488 REVHKMQDRIR

-519 REAGRGALK
+519 REAGRGALR

-536 LISVKPKYAAAI
+536 LISVKPKYSVAI

-561 DNENDAKRAI
+561 DNENDAKRGI

-592 RELRENGLED
+592 RALQESGLDD

-610 SDLVSTDRQYTEIIR
+610 SDLVSCDKQYAEIIR
-625 AQLARTVVA
+625 AQLGRTVVA
-634 EDMDAAIAIAKRF
+634 EDMDAAIAIAKR
-647 GYRFRIVTLDG
+647 YNHRFRIVTLDG
-658 QVINAGGSMTGGSRT
+658 QIMNAGGSMTGGSRT

-684 IEKLTA
+684 IEKLKTA
-690 ELKADETEL
+690 LQAAETEL
-699 LSMQSDYK
+699 RGMESDHK
-707 LFSEDVAAARAELEG
+707 LFTEDLAAARADLEG

-743 AEEQLSTVSGT
+743 AKEQLASVSGT
-754 VRELM
+754 VREL
-759 AEKETLEK
+759 AEEKETLSV
-767 RIETIL
+767 RAETIL
-773 ENAAAAKETLE
+773 ENAAAARTALETLSKDLQ
-784 ALGAQLHE
+784 A
-792 KEAALEKLTGDRET
+792 KEELLEKLTGDRAA
-806 LAAAREELSRK
+806 LAAEREALSQK
-817 AADLSLRI
+817 AADLKLQI
-825 MALEKDIE
+825 MALEKDAQA
-833 SAEDEIVHLES
+833 SADEVQHLEN
-844 RKTSHTDKQGALDA
+844 RKLSHTDKQGALDS
-858 EIESYRQK
+858 EIADYEQK
-866 NAELKQNIENLRANA
+866 NAQLLLNIENLRANA
-881 AELRQNTGGARE
+881 AQLRENTGDARQK
-893 TIDAL
+893 IDEL
-898 ITERDRIVKESND
+898 IAARDAIVKEQND

-945 DLTAKLFE
+945 DLTAKLYE

-964 LEIVIED
+964 LEIIIED
-971 YTAAGKRLNE
+971 YALAGKRLNE

-993 VSAIDEY
+993 VSAIEEY

-1009 MSGQISDVE
+1009 MSEQISDVE
-1018 RSRDELNKLIAE
+1018 RSRDELNKLINE
-1030 LTSNMAEQF
+1030 LTDKMAEQF
-1039 RDKFHRIN
+1039 REKFRRIN
-1047 VAFGETF
+1047 TAFGETF

-1062 AELLLSDERDILE
+1062 AELLLSDERNILE

-1136 YAQYVRRMTKNTQFI
+1136 YAQYLRRMTGNTQFI
-1151 LITHRRGTMEEAD
+1151 VITHRRGTMEEAD

>member
-1 MAIDMILKSLEM
+1 MILKSLEM

-61 RGSKM
+61 RGAKM
-66 EDVVFMGTDLRKAKG
+66 EDVVFMGTSLRKAKG
-81 YAEVTLRFDNTDR
+81 YAEVTLRFDNKDR
-94 SLSKDTDE
+94 SLGKDTDE
-102 VSVTRRYYRSGESEY
+102 VAITRRYYRSGESEY
-117 LINGENS
+117 LINGESS

-149 KIAEMVSSKT
+149 KIAEMVSSKA
-159 GERRDMLE
+159 GERREMLE
-167 EAAGISH
+167 EASGISH

-185 LAAAEDNLLRLRDI
+185 LAAAEENLLRLRDI

-211 VQSEKAQKFLVLAEE
+211 TQSEKAQKFLVLAEE
-226 KKQLEIGTWLHTI
+226 KKQLEIGTWLYTI
-239 DKTNDRLREQEHK
+239 DRTNDRLREQEHK
-252 IATAEAGHKAAADEL
+252 IATAEAGHKAAAQEL
-267 EKIGE
+267 EIIGE
-272 RIDQAAEHTQSIN
+272 KIDKAVEDTQAIN
-285 VQIEEIRKASAH
+285 VQIEEVRNASAKH
-297 FEEQAA
+297 EEQAA
-303 ALDAQVQV
+303 ALDAQIRV
-311 EENSVLHNNEAIA
+311 EENSVQHNEEAIE
-324 RLQKD
+324 RLKKD
-329 KLTENETE
+329 KLSENETE
-337 QHLDERIAEARQ
+337 QHLDERIAEAKQ
-349 RAQDRTVQRYALK
+349 NAAASTAQCEALK
-362 AELDALST
+362 AELAALST
-370 EQEQKLGDSAKISET
+370 QQENTLSDAARYSEE
-385 AAALSAEVSA
+385 AAALSGEVSA
-395 LSVTLADNRVTAE
+395 LSVTIADNRVTAE
-408 TANSSVEEIRTR
+408 TANSSVEEIRAR
-420 IAAIV
+420 IAAIDA
-425 EQLGGRQDIYKK
+425 QLGGRQDTYTQYK
-437 FKADSEKAKAALD
+437 ANEEKAQSALD
-450 AALDTI
+450 NCLETI
-456 QSVQNAMDGY
+456 KSVQNAMDGY

-473 SKKAET
+473 AKKAET
-479 IKQNIEEKE
+479 IKANMEEKA
-488 REVHKKQDRIR
+488 REVHKMQDRIR

-519 REAGRGALK
+519 REAGRGALR

-536 LISVKPKYAAAI
+536 LISVKPKYSVAI

-561 DNENDAKRAI
+561 DNENDAKRGI

-592 RELRENGLED
+592 RALQESGLDD

-610 SDLVSTDRQYTEIIR
+610 SDLVSCDRQYAEIIR
-625 AQLARTVVA
+625 AQLGRTVVA
-634 EDMDAAIAIAKRF
+634 EDMDAAIAIAKR
-647 GYRFRIVTLDG
+647 YNHRFRIVTLDG
-658 QVINAGGSMTGGSRT
+658 QIMNAGGSMTGGSRT

-684 IEKLTA
+684 IEKLKTA
-690 ELKADETEL
+690 LQAAETEL
-699 LSMQSDYK
+699 RGMESDHK
-707 LFSEDVAAARAELEG
+707 LFTEDLAAARADLEG

-743 AEEQLSTVSGT
+743 AKEQLLSVSGT
-754 VRELM
+754 VREL
-759 AEKETLEK
+759 AEEKETLSC
-767 RIETIL
+767 RAETIL
-773 ENAAAAKETLE
+773 KNAADARASLESLSKDLQAKEEL
-784 ALGAQLHE
+784 
-792 KEAALEKLTGDRET
+792 LEKLTGDRAA
-806 LAAAREELSRK
+806 LAAEREALSQK
-817 AADLSLRI
+817 AADLKLQI
-825 MALEKDIE
+825 MALEKDAQA
-833 SAEDEIVHLES
+833 STDEVQHLEN
-844 RKTSHTDKQGALDA
+844 RKLSHTDKQGALDS
-858 EIESYRQK
+858 EIADYEQK
-866 NAELKQNIENLRANA
+866 NAQLLLNIENLRANA
-881 AELRQNTGGARE
+881 AQLRENTGDARQK
-893 TIDAL
+893 IDEL
-898 ITERDRIVKESND
+898 IAERDAIVKEQND

-945 DLTAKLFE
+945 DLTAKLYE

-964 LEIVIED
+964 LEIIIED
-971 YTAAGKRLNE
+971 YALAGKRLNE

-993 VSAIDEY
+993 VSAIEEY

-1009 MSGQISDVE
+1009 MSEQISDVE
-1018 RSRDELNKLIAE
+1018 RSRDELNKLIHE
-1030 LTSNMAEQF
+1030 LTDKMAEQF
-1039 RDKFHRIN
+1039 REKFRQIN
-1047 VAFGETF
+1047 NAFGETF

-1062 AELLLSDERDILE
+1062 AELLLSDERNILE

-1110 ILKVTPAPFCI
+1110 ILKITPAPFCI

-1136 YAQYVRRMTKNTQFI
+1136 YAQYLRRMTGNTQFI
-1151 LITHRRGTMEEAD
+1151 VITHRRGTMEEAD

>member
-1 MAIDMILKSLEM
+1 MILKSLEM

-81 YAEVTLRFDNTDR
+81 YAEVTLRFDNKDR
-94 SLSKDTDE
+94 TLAKDTDE

-117 LINGENS
+117 IINGENA

-149 KIAEMVSSKT
+149 KIAEMVSSKAA
-159 GERRDMLE
+159 ERRDMLE

-185 LAAAEDNLLRLRDI
+185 LAAAEENLLRLRDI

-211 VQSEKAQKFLVLAEE
+211 TQSEKAQKFLVLAEE
-226 KKQLEIGTWLHTI
+226 KKELEIGTWLYTI
-239 DKTNDRLREQEHK
+239 DRTNDRLLEQEHK

-267 EKIGE
+267 EMIGE
-272 RIDQAAEHTQSIN
+272 KIDNAAEKTREIN
-285 VQIEEIRKASAH
+285 VQIEEIRNTAAH
-297 FEEQAA
+297 LEEQAA
-303 ALDAQVQV
+303 SLDAQVRV
-311 EENSVLHNNEAIA
+311 EENSVLHNNEAME
-324 RLQKD
+324 RLKKD
-329 KLTENETE
+329 KLSENETE
-337 QHLDERIAEARQ
+337 QHLEERIAEC
-349 RAQDRTVQRYALK
+349 RAMAEQSEQAANALQ
-362 AELDALST
+362 AELSVLADSLEKSTGDAA
-370 EQEQKLGDSAKISET
+370 QNSE
-385 AAALSAEVSA
+385 AASSLSAEVSA
-395 LSVTLADNRVTAE
+395 LSVAIADNRVTAE

-420 IAAIV
+420 IAAIDA
-425 EQLGGRQDIYKK
+425 QLGSRQDTYKSYK
-437 FKADSEKAKAALD
+437 QNRETALAALN
-450 AALDTI
+450 ACLETI

-473 SKKAET
+473 AKKAET

-488 REVHKKQDRIR
+488 REVHKTADRIR

-519 REAGRGALK
+519 RESARGALR

-536 LISVKPKYAAAI
+536 LITVKPKYTAAI

-561 DNENDAKRAI
+561 DTENDAKRAI
-571 QFLKESRAGRATFL
+571 QFLKEFRAGRATFL

-592 RELRENGLED
+592 REFTEKGLED
-602 QYGFVSIA
+602 QYGFVSMA
-610 SDLVSTDRQYTEIIR
+610 ADLVATDKQYTEIIR

-634 EDMDAAIAIAKRF
+634 EDMDAAIAIAKKYN
-647 GYRFRIVTLDG
+647 YRFRIVTLDG

-684 IEKLTA
+684 IEKLQK
-690 ELKADETEL
+690 ELDAAQTEL
-699 LSMQSDYK
+699 GVMQSDYK
-707 LFSEDVAAARAELEG
+707 LFTEDLAAARAQLEG

-743 AEEQLSTVSGT
+743 AEEQLSSVSGT
-754 VRELM
+754 VREL
-759 AEKETLEK
+759 AEEKEMLAHRIDTVLEK
-767 RIETIL
+767 
-773 ENAAAAKETLE
+773 AAAARE
-784 ALGAQLHE
+784 ALETQTADLRE
-792 KEAALEKLTGDRET
+792 KEQALEKLTGDRES
-806 LAAAREELSRK
+806 LAAAREELSKK
-817 AADLSLRI
+817 AAELRLQI
-825 MALEKDIE
+825 MALEKDAQ
-833 SAEDEIVHLES
+833 SARDEMQHLEN
-844 RKTSHTDKQGALDA
+844 RKSSHTDKQGTLDS
-858 EIESYRQK
+858 EIAAYEAK
-866 NAELKQNIENLRANA
+866 NAELLQNIENLKANA
-881 AELRQNTGGARE
+881 AKLRENNGSSRAQIDELLAQR
-893 TIDAL
+893 DAL
-898 ITERDRIVKESND
+898 EKEAND

-953 EYQLTRREAAA
+953 EYGLTRREAAA
-964 LEIVIED
+964 LEIEIED
-971 YTAAGKRLNE
+971 FSAANKRLNE

-993 VSAIDEY
+993 VSAIEEY

-1009 MSGQISDVE
+1009 MSEQISDVE
-1018 RSRDELNKLIAE
+1018 RSRDELNKLIRE
-1030 LTSNMAEQF
+1030 LTDNMAQQF
-1039 RDKFHRIN
+1039 RDKFRLIN
-1047 VAFGETF
+1047 TAFGETF

-1062 AELLLSDERDILE
+1062 AELLLSDEHDILE

>member
-1 MAIDMILKSLEM
+1 MILKSLEM

-81 YAEVTLRFDNTDR
+81 YAEVTLRFDNKDR
-94 SLSKDTDE
+94 TLAKDTDE

-117 LINGENS
+117 IINGENA

-149 KIAEMVSSKT
+149 KIAEMVSSKAA
-159 GERRDMLE
+159 ERRDMLE

-185 LAAAEDNLLRLRDI
+185 LAAAEENLLRLRDI

-211 VQSEKAQKFLVLAEE
+211 TQSEKAQKFLVLAEE
-226 KKQLEIGTWLHTI
+226 KKQLEIGTWLYTI

-267 EKIGE
+267 EIIGE
-272 RIDQAAEHTQSIN
+272 KIDSAAEKTREIN
-285 VQIEEIRKASAH
+285 VQIEEIRNAATH
-297 FEEQAA
+297 FEEQAS
-303 ALDAQVQV
+303 ALDAQARV
-311 EENSVLHNNEAIA
+311 EENSVLHNTEAME
-324 RLQKD
+324 RLKAD
-329 KLTENETE
+329 KLSENETE
-337 QHLDERIAEARQ
+337 QHLEERIAEC
-349 RAQDRTVQRYALK
+349 RATAEQSEQAATALQ
-362 AELDALST
+362 AELSALAAAQEKNTGDAA
-370 EQEQKLGDSAKISET
+370 QYSEA

-395 LSVTLADNRVTAE
+395 LSVAIADNRVTAE

-420 IAAIV
+420 IAAIDA
-425 EQLGGRQDIYKK
+425 QLGGRQDTYETYKQNK
-437 FKADSEKAKAALD
+437 EKALSALND
-450 AALDTI
+450 CLETI

-473 SKKAET
+473 AKKAET
-479 IKQNIEEKE
+479 IKQNIDEKE
-488 REVHKKQDRIR
+488 REVHKTADRIR

-519 REAGRGALK
+519 RESARGALR

-536 LISVKPKYAAAI
+536 LITVKPKYTAAI

-561 DNENDAKRAI
+561 DTENDAKRAI

-585 PISAIRA
+585 PIAAIRA
-592 RELRENGLED
+592 REFTEKGLDD
-602 QYGFVSIA
+602 QYGFVSMA
-610 SDLVSTDRQYTEIIR
+610 ADLVATDKQYTEIIR

-634 EDMDAAIAIAKRF
+634 EDMDAAIAIAKKYN
-647 GYRFRIVTLDG
+647 YRFRIVTLDG

-684 IEKLTA
+684 IEKLQK
-690 ELKADETEL
+690 ELNAAQTEL
-699 LSMQSDYK
+699 ATMQSDYK
-707 LFSEDVAAARAELEG
+707 LFTEDLAAARAQWEG

-735 RCEGELKL
+735 RREGELKL
-743 AEEQLSTVSGT
+743 AEEQLSSVSGT
-754 VRELM
+754 VREL
-759 AEKETLEK
+759 AEEKETLEH
-767 RIETIL
+767 RIDTVL
-773 ENAAAAKETLE
+773 ENAAAARE
-784 ALGAQLHE
+784 ALETQTAALRE
-792 KEAALEKLTGDRET
+792 KEQALEKLTGDREA
-806 LAAAREELSRK
+806 LAAARESLSQKASELR
-817 AADLSLRI
+817 LQI
-825 MALEKDIE
+825 MALEKDAQ
-833 SAEDEIVHLES
+833 SARDEMQHLEN
-844 RKTSHTDKQGALDA
+844 RKLSHTDKQGTLDS
-858 EIESYRQK
+858 EIAAYEAK
-866 NAELKQNIENLRANA
+866 NAELLQNIENLKANA
-881 AELRQNTGGARE
+881 AALRENNGASRAKIDELLTQRDTLEKE
-893 TIDAL
+893 T
-898 ITERDRIVKESND
+898 ND

-953 EYQLTRREAAA
+953 EYGLTRREAAA
-964 LEIVIED
+964 LEIEIED
-971 YTAAGKRLNE
+971 FSAANKRLNE

-993 VSAIDEY
+993 VSAIEEY

-1009 MSGQISDVE
+1009 MSEQISDVE
-1018 RSRDELNKLIAE
+1018 RSRDELNKLIRE
-1030 LTSNMAEQF
+1030 LTDNMAQQF
-1039 RDKFHRIN
+1039 RDKFRLIN
-1047 VAFGETF
+1047 TAFGETF

-1062 AELLLSDERDILE
+1062 AELLLSDEHDILE

>member
-1 MAIDMILKSLEM
+1 MILKSLEM

-25 EFNKGITAVVGPNG
+25 EFNSGITAVVGPNG

-61 RGSKM
+61 RGAKM
-66 EDVVFMGTDLRKAKG
+66 EDVVFMGTSLRKAKG
-81 YAEVTLRFDNTDR
+81 YAEVTLRFDNKDR

-102 VSVTRRYYRSGESEY
+102 VSITRRYYRSGESEY
-117 LINGENS
+117 LINGESS

-149 KIAEMVSSKT
+149 KIAEMVSSKA
-159 GERRDMLE
+159 GERREMLE
-167 EAAGISH
+167 EASGISH

-185 LAAAEDNLLRLRDI
+185 LAAAEENLLRLRDI

-211 VQSEKAQKFLVLAEE
+211 TQSEKAQKFLVLAEE

-239 DKTNDRLREQEHK
+239 DRTNDRLREQEHK
-252 IATAEAGHKAAADEL
+252 IATAEAGHQAAAREL
-267 EKIGE
+267 EIIGE
-272 RIDQAAEHTQSIN
+272 KIDKAVEDTQNIN
-285 VQIEEIRKASAH
+285 VQIEDVRNASAKS
-297 FEEQAA
+297 EEQAA
-303 ALDAQVQV
+303 ALDAQIRV
-311 EENSVLHNNEAIA
+311 EENSVQHNKDAIE
-324 RLQKD
+324 RLKKD
-329 KLTENETE
+329 KLSENETE
-337 QHLDERIAEARQ
+337 QHLDARIAEAKKNAEAST
-349 RAQDRTVQRYALK
+349 AQCEGLK
-362 AELDALST
+362 AELSALST
-370 EQEQKLGDSAKISET
+370 QQESTLSDAARYSEEAT
-385 AAALSAEVSA
+385 ALSNEVSA
-395 LSVTLADNRVTAE
+395 LSVTIADNRVTAE

-420 IAAIV
+420 IAAIDA
-425 EQLGGRQDIYKK
+425 QLGGRQDTYEAYKANAQ
-437 FKADSEKAKAALD
+437 KAQSALD
-450 AALDTI
+450 NCLETI
-456 QSVQNAMDGY
+456 KSVQNAMDGY

-473 SKKAET
+473 AKKADT
-479 IKQNIEEKE
+479 IKANMEEKA
-488 REVHKKQDRIR
+488 REVHKMQDRIR
-499 LLSDL
+499 LLQDL

-519 REAGRGALK
+519 REAGRGALR

-536 LISVKPKYAAAI
+536 LISVKPKYSVAI

-561 DNENDAKRAI
+561 DNENDAKRGI

-592 RELRENGLED
+592 RALQESGLDD

-610 SDLVSTDRQYTEIIR
+610 SDLVSCDKQYAEIIR
-625 AQLARTVVA
+625 AQLGRTVVA
-634 EDMDAAIAIAKRF
+634 EDMDAAIAIAKR
-647 GYRFRIVTLDG
+647 YNHRFRIVTLDG
-658 QVINAGGSMTGGSRT
+658 QIMNAGGSMTGGSRT

-684 IEKLTA
+684 IEKLKTA
-690 ELKADETEL
+690 LQAAETEL
-699 LSMQSDYK
+699 RGMESDHK
-707 LFSEDVAAARAELEG
+707 LFTEDLAAARADLEG

-743 AEEQLSTVSGT
+743 AREQLASVSGT
-754 VRELM
+754 VREL
-759 AEKETLEK
+759 AEEKETLSV
-767 RIETIL
+767 RAETIL
-773 ENAAAAKETLE
+773 ENAAAARTALETLSKDLQ
-784 ALGAQLHE
+784 A
-792 KEAALEKLTGDRET
+792 KEELLEKLTGDRAA
-806 LAAAREELSRK
+806 LAAEREALSQK
-817 AADLSLRI
+817 AADLKLQI
-825 MALEKDIE
+825 MALEKDAQA
-833 SAEDEIVHLES
+833 SADEVQHLEN
-844 RKTSHTDKQGALDA
+844 RKLSHTDKQGALDS
-858 EIESYRQK
+858 EIADYEQK
-866 NAELKQNIENLRANA
+866 NAQLLLNIENLRANA
-881 AELRQNTGGARE
+881 AQLRENTGDARQK
-893 TIDAL
+893 IDEL
-898 ITERDRIVKESND
+898 IAARDAIVKEQND

-945 DLTAKLFE
+945 DLTAKLYE

-964 LEIVIED
+964 LEIIIED
-971 YTAAGKRLNE
+971 YALAGKRLNE

-993 VSAIDEY
+993 VSAIEEY

-1009 MSGQISDVE
+1009 MSEQISDVE
-1018 RSRDELNKLIAE
+1018 RSRDELNKLINE
-1030 LTSNMAEQF
+1030 LTDKMAEQF
-1039 RDKFHRIN
+1039 REKFRQIN
-1047 VAFGETF
+1047 TAFGETF

-1062 AELLLSDERDILE
+1062 AELLLSDERNILE

-1136 YAQYVRRMTKNTQFI
+1136 YAQYLRRMTGNTQFI
-1151 LITHRRGTMEEAD
+1151 VITHRRGTMEEAD

>member
-1 MAIDMILKSLEM
+1 MILKSLEM

-81 YAEVTLRFDNTDR
+81 YAEVTLRFDNKDR
-94 SLSKDTDE
+94 TLAKDTDE

-117 LINGENS
+117 IINGENA

-149 KIAEMVSSKT
+149 KIAEMVSSKAA
-159 GERRDMLE
+159 ERRDMLE

-185 LAAAEDNLLRLRDI
+185 LAAAEENLLRLRDI

-211 VQSEKAQKFLVLAEE
+211 TQSEKAQKFLVLAEE
-226 KKQLEIGTWLHTI
+226 KKQLEIGTWLYTI

-267 EKIGE
+267 EIIGE
-272 RIDQAAEHTQSIN
+272 KIDSAAEKTREIN
-285 VQIEEIRKASAH
+285 VQIEEIRNAATH
-297 FEEQAA
+297 FEEQAS
-303 ALDAQVQV
+303 ALDAQARV
-311 EENSVLHNNEAIA
+311 EENSVLHNTEAME
-324 RLQKD
+324 RLKAD
-329 KLTENETE
+329 KLSENETE
-337 QHLDERIAEARQ
+337 QHLEERIAEC
-349 RAQDRTVQRYALK
+349 RATAEQSEQAATALQ
-362 AELDALST
+362 AELSALAAEQDKNTGDAA
-370 EQEQKLGDSAKISET
+370 QYSEA

-395 LSVTLADNRVTAE
+395 LSVAIADNRVTAE

-420 IAAIV
+420 IAAIDA
-425 EQLGGRQDIYKK
+425 QLGGRQDTYETYKQNK
-437 FKADSEKAKAALD
+437 EKAFSALND
-450 AALDTI
+450 CLETI

-473 SKKAET
+473 AKKTET
-479 IKQNIEEKE
+479 IKQNIDEKE
-488 REVHKKQDRIR
+488 REVHKTADRIR

-519 REAGRGALK
+519 RESARGALR

-536 LISVKPKYAAAI
+536 LITVKPKYTAAI

-561 DNENDAKRAI
+561 DTENDAKRAI

-585 PISAIRA
+585 PIAAIRA
-592 RELRENGLED
+592 REFTEKGLDD
-602 QYGFVSIA
+602 QYGFVSMA
-610 SDLVSTDRQYTEIIR
+610 ADLVATDKQYTEIIR

-634 EDMDAAIAIAKRF
+634 EDMDAAIAIAKKYN
-647 GYRFRIVTLDG
+647 YRFRIVTLDG
-658 QVINAGGSMTGGSRT
+658 QVINAGGSMTGGSRA

-684 IEKLTA
+684 IEKLQKDLNA
-690 ELKADETEL
+690 AQTEL
-699 LSMQSDYK
+699 ATMQSDYK
-707 LFSEDVAAARAELEG
+707 LFTEDLAAARAQLEG

-735 RCEGELKL
+735 RREGELKL
-743 AEEQLSTVSGT
+743 AEEQLSSVSGT
-754 VRELM
+754 VREL
-759 AEKETLEK
+759 AEEKETLEH
-767 RIETIL
+767 RIDTVL
-773 ENAAAAKETLE
+773 ENAAAARE
-784 ALGAQLHE
+784 ALETQTAALRE
-792 KEAALEKLTGDRET
+792 KEQALEKLTGDREA
-806 LAAAREELSRK
+806 LAAARESLSQKASELR
-817 AADLSLRI
+817 LQI
-825 MALEKDIE
+825 MALEKDAQ
-833 SAEDEIVHLES
+833 SARDEMQHLEN
-844 RKTSHTDKQGALDA
+844 RKLSHTDKQGTLDS
-858 EIESYRQK
+858 EIAAYEAK
-866 NAELKQNIENLRANA
+866 NAELLQNIENLKANA
-881 AELRQNTGGARE
+881 AALRENNSASRAKIDELLTQRDTLEKE
-893 TIDAL
+893 T
-898 ITERDRIVKESND
+898 ND

-953 EYQLTRREAAA
+953 EYSLTRREAAA
-964 LEIVIED
+964 LEIEIED
-971 YTAAGKRLNE
+971 FSAANKRLNE

-993 VSAIDEY
+993 VSAIEEY

-1009 MSGQISDVE
+1009 MSEQISDVE
-1018 RSRDELNKLIAE
+1018 RSRDELNKLIRE
-1030 LTSNMAEQF
+1030 LTDNMAQQF
-1039 RDKFHRIN
+1039 RDKFRLIN
-1047 VAFGETF
+1047 TAFGETF

-1062 AELLLSDERDILE
+1062 AELLLSDEHDILE

>member
-1 MAIDMILKSLEM
+1 MILKSLEM

-81 YAEVTLRFDNTDR
+81 YAEVTLRFDNKDR
-94 SLSKDTDE
+94 TLAKDTDE

-117 LINGENS
+117 IINGENA

-149 KIAEMVSSKT
+149 KIAEMVSSKAA
-159 GERRDMLE
+159 ERRDMLE

-185 LAAAEDNLLRLRDI
+185 LAAAEENLLRLRDI

-211 VQSEKAQKFLVLAEE
+211 TQSEKAQKFLVLAEE
-226 KKQLEIGTWLHTI
+226 KKELEIGTWLYTI
-239 DKTNDRLREQEHK
+239 DRTNDRLLEQEHK

-267 EKIGE
+267 EMIGE
-272 RIDQAAEHTQSIN
+272 KIDNAAEKTREIN
-285 VQIEEIRKASAH
+285 VQIEEIRNTAAH
-297 FEEQAA
+297 LEEQAA
-303 ALDAQVQV
+303 SLDAQVRV
-311 EENSVLHNNEAIA
+311 EENSVLHNNEAME
-324 RLQKD
+324 RLKKD
-329 KLTENETE
+329 KLSENETE
-337 QHLDERIAEARQ
+337 QHLEERIAEC
-349 RAQDRTVQRYALK
+349 RAMAEQSEQAANALQ
-362 AELDALST
+362 AELSVLADSLEKSTGDAA
-370 EQEQKLGDSAKISET
+370 QNSE
-385 AAALSAEVSA
+385 AASSLSAEVSA
-395 LSVTLADNRVTAE
+395 LSVAIADNRVTAE

-420 IAAIV
+420 IAAIDA
-425 EQLGGRQDIYKK
+425 QLGSRQDTYKSYK
-437 FKADSEKAKAALD
+437 QNRETALAALN
-450 AALDTI
+450 ACLETI

-473 SKKAET
+473 AKKAET

-488 REVHKKQDRIR
+488 REVHKTADRIR

-519 REAGRGALK
+519 RESARGALR

-536 LISVKPKYAAAI
+536 LITVKPKYTAAI

-561 DNENDAKRAI
+561 DTENDAKRAI

-592 RELRENGLED
+592 REFTEKGLED
-602 QYGFVSIA
+602 QYGFVSMA
-610 SDLVSTDRQYTEIIR
+610 ADLVATDKQYTEIIR

-634 EDMDAAIAIAKRF
+634 EDMDAAIAIAKKYN
-647 GYRFRIVTLDG
+647 YRFRIVTLDG

-684 IEKLTA
+684 IEKLQK
-690 ELKADETEL
+690 ELDAAQTEL
-699 LSMQSDYK
+699 GVMQSDYK
-707 LFSEDVAAARAELEG
+707 LFTEDLAAARAQLEG

-743 AEEQLSTVSGT
+743 AEEQLSSVSGT
-754 VRELM
+754 VREL
-759 AEKETLEK
+759 AEEKEMLEHRIDTVLEK
-767 RIETIL
+767 
-773 ENAAAAKETLE
+773 AAAARE
-784 ALGAQLHE
+784 ALKTQTAELRE
-792 KEAALEKLTGDRET
+792 KEQALEKLTGDRES
-806 LAAAREELSRK
+806 LAAAREELSKK
-817 AADLSLRI
+817 AAELRLQI
-825 MALEKDIE
+825 MALEKDAQ
-833 SAEDEIVHLES
+833 SARDEMQHLEN
-844 RKTSHTDKQGALDA
+844 RKSSHTDKQGTLDS
-858 EIESYRQK
+858 EIAAYEAK
-866 NAELKQNIENLRANA
+866 NAELLQNIENLKANA
-881 AELRQNTGGARE
+881 AKLRENNGSSRAQIDELLAQR
-893 TIDAL
+893 DAL
-898 ITERDRIVKESND
+898 EKEAND

-953 EYQLTRREAAA
+953 EYGLTRREAA
-964 LEIVIED
+964 LEIEIED
-971 YTAAGKRLNE
+971 FSAANKRLNE

-993 VSAIDEY
+993 VSAIEEY

-1009 MSGQISDVE
+1009 MSAQISDVE
-1018 RSRDELNKLIAE
+1018 RSRDELNKLIRE
-1030 LTSNMAEQF
+1030 LTDNMAQQF
-1039 RDKFHRIN
+1039 RDKFRLIN
-1047 VAFGETF
+1047 TAFGETF

-1062 AELLLSDERDILE
+1062 AELLLSDEHDILE

>member
-1 MAIDMILKSLEM
+1 MILKSLEM

-81 YAEVTLRFDNTDR
+81 FAEVTLRFDNRDR

-185 LAAAEDNLLRLRDI
+185 LAAAEENLLRLRDI
-199 LTELEGRVGPLK
+199 LAELEGRVGPLK
-211 VQSEKAQKFLVLAEE
+211 AQSEKAQKFLVLAEE
-226 KKQLEIGTWLHTI
+226 KKRLEIGTWLNTI

-252 IATAEAGHKAAADEL
+252 IATAQAQHKAAADALDE
-267 EKIGE
+267 IGVQ
-272 RIDQAAEHTQSIN
+272 IDRATEETQN
-285 VQIEEIRKASAH
+285 LHVQIEEVRRSSSQY
-297 FEEQAA
+297 EEQAA
-303 ALDAQVQV
+303 ALDAQAQV
-311 EENSVLHNNEAIA
+311 EENSIAHNNEAIA
-324 RLQKD
+324 RLERD
-329 KLTENETE
+329 KLSENETE
-337 QHLDERIAEARQ
+337 QHLEERISEAQKSVEENTAAR
-349 RAQDRTVQRYALK
+349 DKLK
-362 AELDALST
+362 TELDALAA
-370 EQEQKLGDSAKISET
+370 EQETKLSDSTRFSEQ
-385 AAALSAEVSA
+385 ASALSAEVSA
-395 LSVTLADNRVTAE
+395 LSVEIADNRVTAE

-420 IAAIV
+420 VAAIDAS
-425 EQLGGRQDIYKK
+425 LGGRQDTYSK
-437 FKADSEKAKAALD
+437 FKSDLDAAQAALD
-450 AALDTI
+450 KCLAEIESA
-456 QSVQNAMDGY
+456 QNAMDGY

-479 IKQNIEEKE
+479 IRENIESKT
-488 REVHKKQDRIR
+488 RELHSKQDRIR

-519 REAGRGALK
+519 KEAGRGALK

-536 LISVKPKYAAAI
+536 LISVKPKYAVAI

-571 QFLKESRAGRATFL
+571 AFLKENRAGRATFL
-585 PISAIRA
+585 PISAIRS
-592 RELRENGLED
+592 RELRETGLDD
-602 QYGFVSIA
+602 QYGFVSVA
-610 SDLVSTDRQYTEIIR
+610 ADLVGADKQYTEIIR

-634 EDMDAAIAIAKRF
+634 EDMDTAIAMAKKY

-658 QVINAGGSMTGGSRT
+658 QVINTGGSMTGGSRT

-684 IEKLTA
+684 IDKLTA
-690 ELKADETEL
+690 EVKAVETEL
-699 LSMQSDYK
+699 AGMQSDYK
-707 LFSEDVAAARAELEG
+707 MFTEDLAAARAELEG

-735 RCEGELKL
+735 RREGGLKL
-743 AEEQLSTVSGT
+743 AEEQLSTVSGS

-759 AEKETLEK
+759 EEKETLNT
-767 RIETIL
+767 RAETIL
-773 ENAAAAKETLE
+773 QNAATAREKLETLGKT
-784 ALGAQLHE
+784 LSE
-792 KEAALEKLTGDRET
+792 KEAALEKLTGDRQALSE
-806 LAAAREELSRK
+806 AREDLSRR
-817 AADLSLRI
+817 ASDLSLQI

-833 SAEDEIVHLES
+833 TANDELVHLQN
-844 RKTSHTDKQGALDA
+844 RKTSHTDKQSTLDA
-858 EIESYRQK
+858 EIEEYKAK
-866 NAELKQNIENLRANA
+866 NEQLAKNIENLHANA
-881 AELRQNTGGARE
+881 KALRDNTAGARAQ
-893 TIDAL
+893 IDAL
-898 ITERDRIVKESND
+898 IAKRDELTRKAND

-927 GELARLEERK
+927 AELVRLEERK

-945 DLTAKLFE
+945 DLSAKLYE

-964 LEIVIED
+964 LEIVID
-971 YTAAGKRLNE
+971 DFQAASKRLTE

-993 VSAIDEY
+993 VSAIEEY
-1000 KEVSERYEF
+1000 KEVSERYTF
-1009 MSGQISDVE
+1009 MAEQISDVE
-1018 RSRDELNKLIAE
+1018 KSREELNKLIAE
-1030 LTSNMAEQF
+1030 LTAKMAEQF
-1039 RDKFHRIN
+1039 REKFQQIN
-1047 VAFGETF
+1047 TAFGETF
-1054 SELFGGGR
+1054 CELFGGGR
-1062 AELLLSDERDILE
+1062 AQLLLSDEHDILE

-1136 YAQYVRRMTKNTQFI
+1136 YAQYVRRMTRNTQFI

>member
-1 MAIDMILKSLEM
+1 MILKSLEM

-25 EFNKGITAVVGPNG
+25 EFNSGITAVVGPNG

-61 RGSKM
+61 RGAKM
-66 EDVVFMGTDLRKAKG
+66 EDVVFMGTSLRKAKG
-81 YAEVTLRFDNTDR
+81 YAEVTLRFDNQDR

-102 VSVTRRYYRSGESEY
+102 VSITRRYYRSGESEY
-117 LINGENS
+117 LINGESS

-149 KIAEMVSSKT
+149 KIAEMVSSKA
-159 GERRDMLE
+159 GERREMLE
-167 EAAGISH
+167 EASGISH

-185 LAAAEDNLLRLRDI
+185 LAAAEENLLRLRDI

-211 VQSEKAQKFLVLAEE
+211 TQSEKAQKFLVLAEE

-239 DKTNDRLREQEHK
+239 DRTNDRLREQEHK
-252 IATAEAGHKAAADEL
+252 IATAEAGHQAAAREL
-267 EKIGE
+267 EIIGE
-272 RIDQAAEHTQSIN
+272 KIDKAVEDTQNNN
-285 VQIEEIRKASAH
+285 VQIEDVRNASAKS
-297 FEEQAA
+297 EEQAA
-303 ALDAQVQV
+303 ALDAQIRV
-311 EENSVLHNNEAIA
+311 EENSVQHNKDAIE
-324 RLQKD
+324 RLKKD
-329 KLTENETE
+329 KLSENETE
-337 QHLDERIAEARQ
+337 QHLDARIAEAKKNAEAST
-349 RAQDRTVQRYALK
+349 AQCEGLK
-362 AELDALST
+362 AELSALST
-370 EQEQKLGDSAKISET
+370 QQESTLSDAARYSEE
-385 AAALSAEVSA
+385 AAALSNEVSA
-395 LSVTLADNRVTAE
+395 LSVTIADNRVTAE

-420 IAAIV
+420 IAAIDA
-425 EQLGGRQDIYKK
+425 QLGGRQDTYEAYKANAQ
-437 FKADSEKAKAALD
+437 KAQS
-450 AALDTI
+450 ALDTCLETI
-456 QSVQNAMDGY
+456 KSVQNAMDGY

-473 SKKAET
+473 AKKADT
-479 IKQNIEEKE
+479 IKANMEEKA
-488 REVHKKQDRIR
+488 REVHKMQDRIR
-499 LLSDL
+499 LLQDL

-519 REAGRGALK
+519 REAGRGALR

-536 LISVKPKYAAAI
+536 LISVKPKYSVAI

-561 DNENDAKRAI
+561 DNENDAKRGI

-592 RELRENGLED
+592 RALQESGLDD

-610 SDLVSTDRQYTEIIR
+610 SDLVSCDKQYAEIIR
-625 AQLARTVVA
+625 AQLGRTVVA
-634 EDMDAAIAIAKRF
+634 EDMDAAIAIAKR
-647 GYRFRIVTLDG
+647 YNHRFRIVTLDG
-658 QVINAGGSMTGGSRT
+658 QIMNAGGSMTGGSRT

-684 IEKLTA
+684 IEKLKTA
-690 ELKADETEL
+690 LQAAETEL
-699 LSMQSDYK
+699 RGMESDHK
-707 LFSEDVAAARAELEG
+707 LFTEDLAAARADLEG

-743 AEEQLSTVSGT
+743 AHEQLASVSGT
-754 VRELM
+754 VREL
-759 AEKETLEK
+759 AEEKETLSV
-767 RIETIL
+767 RAATIL
-773 ENAAAAKETLE
+773 ENAAAARTALETLSKDLQ
-784 ALGAQLHE
+784 A
-792 KEAALEKLTGDRET
+792 KEELLEKLTGDRAA
-806 LAAAREELSRK
+806 LAAEREALSQK
-817 AADLSLRI
+817 AADLKLQI
-825 MALEKDIE
+825 MALEKDAQA
-833 SAEDEIVHLES
+833 SADEVQHLEN
-844 RKTSHTDKQGALDA
+844 RKLSHTDKQGALDS
-858 EIESYRQK
+858 EIADYEQK
-866 NAELKQNIENLRANA
+866 NAQLLLNIENLRANA
-881 AELRQNTGGARE
+881 AQLRENTGDARQK
-893 TIDAL
+893 IDEL
-898 ITERDRIVKESND
+898 IAARDAIVKEQND

-945 DLTAKLFE
+945 DLTAKLYE

-964 LEIVIED
+964 LEIIIED
-971 YTAAGKRLNE
+971 YALAGKRLNE

-993 VSAIDEY
+993 VSAIEEY

-1009 MSGQISDVE
+1009 MSEQISDVE
-1018 RSRDELNKLIAE
+1018 RSRDELNKLINE
-1030 LTSNMAEQF
+1030 LTDKMAEQF
-1039 RDKFHRIN
+1039 REKFRRIN
-1047 VAFGETF
+1047 TAFGETF

-1062 AELLLSDERDILE
+1062 AELLLSDERNILE

-1136 YAQYVRRMTKNTQFI
+1136 YAQYLRRMTGNTQFI
-1151 LITHRRGTMEEAD
+1151 VITHRRGTMEEAD

>member
-1 MAIDMILKSLEM
+1 MILKSLEM

-81 YAEVTLRFDNTDR
+81 YAEVTLRFDNKDR
-94 SLSKDTDE
+94 TLAKDTDE

-117 LINGENS
+117 IINGENA

-149 KIAEMVSSKT
+149 KIAEMVSSKAA
-159 GERRDMLE
+159 ERRDMLE

-185 LAAAEDNLLRLRDI
+185 LAAAEENLLRLRDI

-211 VQSEKAQKFLVLAEE
+211 TQSEKAQKFLVLAEE
-226 KKQLEIGTWLHTI
+226 KKQLEIGTWLYTI
-239 DKTNDRLREQEHK
+239 DRTNDRLREQEHK

-272 RIDQAAEHTQSIN
+272 KIDSAAEKTREIN
-285 VQIEEIRKASAH
+285 VQIEEIRNAAAH
-297 FEEQAA
+297 FEEQAS
-303 ALDAQVQV
+303 ALDAQARV
-311 EENSVLHNNEAIA
+311 EENSVLHNTEAME
-324 RLQKD
+324 RLKAD
-329 KLTENETE
+329 KLSENETE
-337 QHLDERIAEARQ
+337 QHLEERIAEC
-349 RAQDRTVQRYALK
+349 RATAEQSEQAAAALQ
-362 AELDALST
+362 AELSALADA
-370 EQEQKLGDSAKISET
+370 QEKNTGDAAQYSET

-395 LSVTLADNRVTAE
+395 LSVAIADNRVTAE

-420 IAAIV
+420 IAAIDA
-425 EQLGGRQDIYKK
+425 QLGGRQDTYETYKQNK
-437 FKADSEKAKAALD
+437 EKAVSALN
-450 AALDTI
+450 ACLETI

-473 SKKAET
+473 AKKAET
-479 IKQNIEEKE
+479 IKQNIDEKE
-488 REVHKKQDRIR
+488 REVHKTADRIR

-519 REAGRGALK
+519 RESARGALR

-536 LISVKPKYAAAI
+536 LITVKPKYTAAI

-561 DNENDAKRAI
+561 DTENDAKRAI

-585 PISAIRA
+585 PIAAIRA
-592 RELRENGLED
+592 REFTEKGLD
-602 QYGFVSIA
+602 AQYGFVSMA
-610 SDLVSTDRQYTEIIR
+610 ADLVATDKQYTEIIR

-634 EDMDAAIAIAKRF
+634 EDMDAAIAIAKKYN
-647 GYRFRIVTLDG
+647 YRFRIVTLDG
-658 QVINAGGSMTGGSRT
+658 QVINAGGSMTGGSRA

-684 IEKLTA
+684 IEKLQK
-690 ELKADETEL
+690 ELNAAQTEL
-699 LSMQSDYK
+699 ATMQSDYK
-707 LFSEDVAAARAELEG
+707 LFTEDLAAARAQLEG

-743 AEEQLSTVSGT
+743 AEEQLSSVSGT
-754 VRELM
+754 VREL
-759 AEKETLEK
+759 AEEKETLEH
-767 RIETIL
+767 RIDTVL
-773 ENAAAAKETLE
+773 KNAAVARE
-784 ALGAQLHE
+784 ALETQTAALRE
-792 KEAALEKLTGDRET
+792 KEQALEKLTGDREA
-806 LAAAREELSRK
+806 LAAARESLSQK
-817 AADLSLRI
+817 AAELRLQI
-825 MALEKDIE
+825 MALEKDAQ
-833 SAEDEIVHLES
+833 SARDEMQHLEN
-844 RKTSHTDKQGALDA
+844 RKLSHTDKQGTLDS
-858 EIESYRQK
+858 EIAAYEAK
-866 NAELKQNIENLRANA
+866 NAELLQNIENLKANA
-881 AELRQNTGGARE
+881 AALRENNGASRAQIDELLAQRDTLEKE
-893 TIDAL
+893 T
-898 ITERDRIVKESND
+898 ND

-953 EYQLTRREAAA
+953 EYSLTRREAAA
-964 LEIVIED
+964 LEIEIED
-971 YTAAGKRLNE
+971 FSAATKRLNE

-993 VSAIDEY
+993 VSAIEEY

-1009 MSGQISDVE
+1009 MSEQISDVE
-1018 RSRDELNKLIAE
+1018 RSRDELNKLIRE
-1030 LTSNMAEQF
+1030 LTDNMAQQF
-1039 RDKFHRIN
+1039 RDKFRLIN
-1047 VAFGETF
+1047 TAFGETF

-1062 AELLLSDERDILE
+1062 AELLLSDEHDILE

>member
-1 MAIDMILKSLEM
+1 MILKSLEM

-81 YAEVTLRFDNTDR
+81 YAEVTLRFDNKDR
-94 SLSKDTDE
+94 TLSKDTDE

-117 LINGENS
+117 IINGENA

-149 KIAEMVSSKT
+149 KIAEMVSSKAA
-159 GERRDMLE
+159 ERRDMLE

-185 LAAAEDNLLRLRDI
+185 LAAAEENLLRLRDI

-211 VQSEKAQKFLVLAEE
+211 TQSEKAQKFLVLAEE
-226 KKQLEIGTWLHTI
+226 KKQLEIGTWLYTI

-267 EKIGE
+267 EIIGE
-272 RIDQAAEHTQSIN
+272 KIDSAAEKTREIN
-285 VQIEEIRKASAH
+285 VQIEEIRNAAAH
-297 FEEQAA
+297 FEEQAS
-303 ALDAQVQV
+303 ALDAQARV
-311 EENSVLHNNEAIA
+311 EENSVLHNTEAME
-324 RLQKD
+324 RLKAD
-329 KLTENETE
+329 KLSENETE
-337 QHLDERIAEARQ
+337 QHLEERIAEC
-349 RAQDRTVQRYALK
+349 RATAEQSEQAAEKLQ
-362 AELDALST
+362 AELSALADA
-370 EQEQKLGDSAKISET
+370 QEKNTGDAAQYSE
-385 AAALSAEVSA
+385 AATALSAEVSA
-395 LSVTLADNRVTAE
+395 LSVAIADNRVTAE

-420 IAAIV
+420 IAAIDA
-425 EQLGGRQDIYKK
+425 QLGGRQDTYETYKRNK
-437 FKADSEKAKAALD
+437 EKAVSALNEC
-450 AALDTI
+450 LETI

-473 SKKAET
+473 AKKADT

-488 REVHKKQDRIR
+488 REVHKTADRIR

-519 REAGRGALK
+519 RESSRGALR

-536 LISVKPKYAAAI
+536 LITVKPKYTAAI

-561 DNENDAKRAI
+561 DTENDAKRAI

-585 PISAIRA
+585 PIAAIRA
-592 RELRENGLED
+592 REFTEKGLDD
-602 QYGFVSIA
+602 QYGFVSMA
-610 SDLVSTDRQYTEIIR
+610 ADLVTTDRQYTEIIR

-634 EDMDAAIAIAKRF
+634 EDMDAAIAIAKKYN
-647 GYRFRIVTLDG
+647 YRFRIVTLDG

-684 IEKLTA
+684 IEKLQKDLNA
-690 ELKADETEL
+690 AQTEL
-699 LSMQSDYK
+699 ATMQSDYK
-707 LFSEDVAAARAELEG
+707 LFTEDLAAARAQLEG

-735 RCEGELKL
+735 RREGELNL
-743 AEEQLSTVSGT
+743 AEEQLSSVSGT
-754 VRELM
+754 VREL
-759 AEKETLEK
+759 AEEKEMLEH
-767 RIETIL
+767 RIDTVL
-773 ENAAAAKETLE
+773 ENAAAARE
-784 ALGAQLHE
+784 ALETQTVELRE
-792 KEAALEKLTGDRET
+792 KEQALEKLTGDREA
-806 LAAAREELSRK
+806 LSAAREALSQKVSELR
-817 AADLSLRI
+817 LQI
-825 MALEKDIE
+825 MALEKDAQ
-833 SAEDEIVHLES
+833 SAHDEMQHLEN
-844 RKTSHTDKQGALDA
+844 RKLSHTDKQGSLDS
-858 EIESYRQK
+858 EIAAYEAK
-866 NAELKQNIENLRANA
+866 NAELLKNIENLKANA
-881 AELRQNTGGARE
+881 ATLRENNGTARAQIDELLAKR
-893 TIDAL
+893 DAL
-898 ITERDRIVKESND
+898 EKETND

-953 EYQLTRREAAA
+953 EYSLTRREAAA
-964 LEIVIED
+964 LEIEIED
-971 YTAAGKRLNE
+971 FSAATKRLNE

-993 VSAIDEY
+993 VSAIEEY

-1009 MSGQISDVE
+1009 MSEQISDVE
-1018 RSRDELNKLIAE
+1018 RSRDELNKLIRE
-1030 LTSNMAEQF
+1030 LTDNMAQQF
-1039 RDKFHRIN
+1039 RDKFRLIN
-1047 VAFGETF
+1047 TAFGETF

-1062 AELLLSDERDILE
+1062 AELLLSDEHDILE